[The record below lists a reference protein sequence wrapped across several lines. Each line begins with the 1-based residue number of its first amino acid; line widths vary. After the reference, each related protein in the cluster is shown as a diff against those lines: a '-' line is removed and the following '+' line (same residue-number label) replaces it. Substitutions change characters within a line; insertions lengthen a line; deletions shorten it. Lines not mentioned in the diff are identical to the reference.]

1 MANNLSF
8 SVRLEL
14 LADKFKQQAESAKAS
29 LRGIQFQAL
38 AMAGA
43 LGAGVTSISSFISSL
58 VNTARE
64 AGRARVVLRNI
75 STDTR
80 EYARSLKFLTEL
92 TDKYGTDLIGTT
104 EAFAKFKAAAT
115 PAGIAMAEQERIF
128 SNISK
133 AMASFG
139 ISGGEAALTM
149 MAITQMMSKG
159 KISSEELRRQLG
171 ERMPVAMQAMANAA
185 GVSMSQLDKLL
196 KEGKLRSAEIMGK
209 FSDELAKLSGDTS
222 TDNLESSL
230 GRLKNSFTN
239 LADSL
244 RVYDNF
250 KTLVEKVKDLLDY
263 LRTHLSNLYIWAGGL
278 LGARLWGKFSA
289 TWSQAGAVIKASQ
302 AQAIADEA
310 AAKESAKRAKLEAQK
325 ALAEAQQQLQRAEA
339 AVQAAGTITEKEK
352 KRLEVAKYTG
362 DVRFQKA
369 VDNFSN
375 AQTEKRTLLNEHQA
389 LLRGLQRS
397 EEEAAQRVANAKLAL
412 QRANDEAAAK
422 IIAKQEQIERAKD
435 ERVAAAKRALEAAT
449 SPKDVKVATS
459 ALDKAGR
466 YTSEEQKAI
475 RDLQREQAAIV
486 SKSQRE
492 YDKAIADQSRLQ
504 LANITKREREEARL
518 AGKLEQNARSLAA
531 TGDALNKAN
540 HNRRELLAEARAKN
554 EEARIKRLAALQA
567 SADKAHYNIGG
578 RATNLPSSSA
588 SVAGVLNTQRA
599 ISNAGNLSFRPA
611 SEIIA
616 EQTKAASTT
625 VSLWARATTTV
636 KLAWASTLATIRGLM
651 ATIAPMAIIAG
662 ITAIVTALADWYRKQ
677 KEINGLQNEYLA
689 KQREIKSTRSDE
701 EVQISRLFSLYQS
714 LDGKLEEQKTVQHQL
729 EKSLGLQEGSLDR
742 IAGKYDRIKNV
753 VSKILQLKEIDRQID
768 FYSETA
774 KTNKKPLQDLYG
786 AYLQKGGK
794 SLSADDMDRVG
805 KVLAKSFSL
814 SVAQRNS
821 YLKGFTYDKDVRTST
836 DNQYELGKLKG
847 IYKELFGTDASREA
861 KRFMV
866 SILEEGKTYQTF
878 RDASA
883 SQLVANDA
891 EIKTNELQVKRIKI
905 EGEAQG
911 EVKSIGGSF
920 AGGGGGGVS
929 SSSDDD
935 SKKSKKKSELQ
946 RTREAAAKE
955 LNELHNQR
963 AAGIISEEEY
973 RLALDKVATQYRE
986 KLASLLGEKALNDQQ
1001 YQSLQTHLLVE
1012 REVIEEKARSA
1023 SELKLI
1029 TAQVKYGLATE
1040 DDLRR
1045 AKAER
1050 AKAELNALI
1059 KKNGELDVDNAYVK
1073 AKMSEIDAVSDIANL
1088 QRNYADEAK
1097 KLEKAREEGR
1107 LKENEYAEALAK
1119 LISSTRERANQT
1131 ATTTEGQENLKKE
1144 LGEKLS
1150 SDLSSIA
1157 KAATPVKGVR
1167 DTSYDYKKDE
1177 ATKLGE
1183 EKQLM
1188 EDYVRQLQEA
1198 EKAGL
1203 DVAEALKQAQK
1214 ETKTLDQAIKVATIQ
1229 SDLKKYREAV
1239 KDQSFSGLKSVAQS
1253 ARHLKSAFS
1262 ELQKAFD
1269 PDAQASAWE
1278 RFFAVFDSATQGIDT
1293 ILSLVKMIEGLTQA
1307 RQVAAAA
1314 EQALTAQQVAGR
1326 TLVTTTEATST
1337 ATELGL
1343 STARIAATQAE
1354 TTADTTAAAAK
1365 AAKAHAGIP
1374 FVGVALAAVAV
1385 GGLIALIS
1393 SSAKKI
1399 PKFANGGIVPGGDG
1413 SGDRVLARVNPG
1425 ELILN
1430 KAQQGRLANHLTSAA
1445 SIRVEVEGKIRAKDI
1460 LQLSSVAAR
1469 HKTR

>member
-80 EYARSLKFLTEL
+80 EYARSLKFLAEL

-250 KTLVEKVKDLLDY
+250 KALVEKVKDLLDY

-339 AVQAAGTITEKEK
+339 SVQAAGTITEKEK

-389 LLRGLQRS
+389 LLRGMQRS

-435 ERVAAAKRALEAAT
+435 ERVAAAKRALETAT
-449 SPKDVKVATS
+449 APKDIKAATS
-459 ALDKAGR
+459 ALNKADR

-518 AGKLEQNARSLAA
+518 AGKLEQNARALAA

-616 EQTKAASTT
+616 DQTKAASAT

-701 EVQISRLFSLYQS
+701 EVQILRLFDLYKS

-742 IAGKYDRIKNV
+742 IAGKYDRIRDV
-753 VSKILQLKEIDRQID
+753 VSKILKLKEIDRQID
-768 FYSETA
+768 FYSDISKETRKPIQDLYSSYLKGGGKPVSADEMQKVTKALA
-774 KTNKKPLQDLYG
+774 KSAEVGHESGSAFATIHLKNAYISSNGSAPSKEALAFFDHIRKSGFTYSDLYG
-786 AYLQKGGK
+786 AEQN
-794 SLSADDMDRVG
+794 ARVA
-805 KVLAKSFSL
+805 L
-814 SVAQRNS
+814 
-821 YLKGFTYDKDVRTST
+821 D
-836 DNQYELGKLKG
+836 
-847 IYKELFGTDASREA
+847 TDA
-861 KRFMV
+861 K
-866 SILEEGKTYQTF
+866 IEE
-878 RDASA
+878 
-883 SQLVANDA
+883 LH
-891 EIKTNELQVKRIKI
+891 VKRIKI
-905 EGEAQG
+905 EEEANG

-920 AGGGGGGVS
+920 AGGGGVS

-1023 SELKLI
+1023 AELKLI

-1073 AKMSEIDAVSDIANL
+1073 AKMSEIDAVSAIADI

-1314 EQALTAQQVAGR
+1314 EKALMQEQMVMRTMVTATEASS
-1326 TLVTTTEATST
+1326 TTTEV
-1337 ATELGL
+1337 GL
-1343 STARIAATQAE
+1343 TTTRIASTQAE
-1354 TTADTTAAAAK
+1354 TTADTVGAAAK

>member
-14 LADKFKQQAESAKAS
+14 LADKFKQRADEAVAS

-38 AMAGA
+38 AMVGA

-75 STDTR
+75 STDAR
-80 EYARSLKFLTEL
+80 EYSRSLKYLAEL

-104 EAFAKFKAAAT
+104 EAFAKFKASAA
-115 PAGIAMAEQERIF
+115 AVGVSIAEQERIF
-128 SNISK
+128 SNVGK
-133 AMASFG
+133 AIASFG
-139 ISGGEAALTM
+139 ISGSEASLTLLG
-149 MAITQMMSKG
+149 ITQMMSKG
-159 KISSEELRRQLG
+159 KVSSEELRRQLG
-171 ERMPVAMQAMANAA
+171 ERMPVAMQAMAKAA
-185 GVSMSQLDKLL
+185 GVSMSKLDKLL
-196 KEGKLRSAEIMGK
+196 KEGKLYSAEIMGK

-230 GRLKNSFTN
+230 GRLKNSFTS

-244 RVYDNF
+244 HVYDNF
-250 KTLVEKVKDLLDY
+250 KALVEKVKDLLDY

-389 LLRGLQRS
+389 LLRGMQRS

-422 IIAKQEQIERAKD
+422 IISKQEQIERAKD
-435 ERVAAAKRALEAAT
+435 ERVAAAKRALDAAT
-449 SPKDVKVATS
+449 APKDIKAATS
-459 ALDKAGR
+459 ALNKADR

-518 AGKLEQNARSLAA
+518 AGKLEQNARALAS

-611 SEIIA
+611 SEIVA
-616 EQTKAASTT
+616 EQTKAASST

-701 EVQISRLFSLYQS
+701 EVQILRLFNLYKS

-742 IAGKYDRIKNV
+742 IAGKYDRIRDV
-753 VSKILQLKEIDRQID
+753 VSKILKLKEIDRQID
-768 FYSETA
+768 FYSETL
-774 KTNKKPLQDLYG
+774 KESRKPLQAIYSE
-786 AYLQKGGK
+786 YLKKGGK
-794 SLSADDMDRVG
+794 PISADRLEGFGDVLSKYASLTPSEITSYSKRTYDRVG
-805 KVLAKSFSL
+805 RDHLKSIDHFS
-814 SVAQRNS
+814 S
-821 YLKGFTYDKDVRTST
+821 YLNTIAKEKTGEWLTKGLYDLASATS
-836 DNQYELGKLKG
+836 KG
-847 IYKELFGTDASREA
+847 DLREA
-861 KRFMV
+861 GLNM
-866 SILEEGKTYQTF
+866 
-878 RDASA
+878 
-883 SQLVANDA
+883 LVASDSKA
-891 EIKTNELQVKRIKI
+891 KLDELQVKRIKI
-905 EGEAQG
+905 EEEANG

-920 AGGGGGGVS
+920 AGGGGV

-955 LNELHNQR
+955 LNELQNQR

-1023 SELKLI
+1023 AELKLI

-1073 AKMSEIDAVSDIANL
+1073 AKMSEIDAVSAIADI

-1150 SDLSSIA
+1150 NDLSSIA

-1183 EKQLM
+1183 ERQLM

-1278 RFFAVFDSATQGIDT
+1278 RFFAVFDSASQGIDT

-1343 STARIAATQAE
+1343 TTARIAATQAE
-1354 TTADTTAAAAK
+1354 TSADTVGAAAK

>member
-14 LADKFKQQAESAKAS
+14 LADKFKQRADEAVAS
-29 LRGIQFQAL
+29 LRGIKFQAL
-38 AMAGA
+38 AMVGA

-58 VNTARE
+58 VSTARE

-80 EYARSLKFLTEL
+80 EYARSLKFLAEL

-250 KTLVEKVKDLLDY
+250 KALIEKVKDLLDY

-325 ALAEAQQQLQRAEA
+325 ALVEAQQQLQRAEV

-422 IIAKQEQIERAKD
+422 IIAKQEQIERSKD

-449 SPKDVKVATS
+449 APKDVKAATS
-459 ALDKAGR
+459 ALNKADR

-492 YDKAIADQSRLQ
+492 YDRAIADQSRLQ

-518 AGKLEQNARSLAA
+518 AGKLEQNARALAA

-616 EQTKAASTT
+616 EQTNAASTT

-689 KQREIKSTRSDE
+689 KQSEIKSTRSDE
-701 EVQISRLFSLYQS
+701 EVQILRLFDLYKS

-742 IAGKYDRIKNV
+742 IAGKYDRIKTV
-753 VSKILQLKEIDRQID
+753 VGKILQLKQLDREID
-768 FYSETA
+768 FYSDISKEA
-774 KTNKKPLQDLYG
+774 RRPIQDLY
-786 AYLQKGGK
+786 
-794 SLSADDMDRVG
+794 S
-805 KVLAKSFSL
+805 
-814 SVAQRNS
+814 S
-821 YLKGFTYDKDVRTST
+821 YLKGGGKSVSADELQKVTKALAKSGEVGHESGSAFATIHLKNAYVSSNGSAPSKEVIAFFDYIRKSGFTYSDLHSAEQNARVVLDS
-836 DNQYELGKLKG
+836 DGKIEK
-847 IYKELFGTDASREA
+847 
-861 KRFMV
+861 
-866 SILEEGKTYQTF
+866 
-878 RDASA
+878 
-883 SQLVANDA
+883 
-891 EIKTNELQVKRIKI
+891 LQVKRIEI
-905 EGEAQG
+905 EGGVQG

-920 AGGGGGGVS
+920 AGGGGVS

-1001 YQSLQTHLLVE
+1001 YNSLKTHLLVE
-1012 REVIEEKARSA
+1012 REVTEEKARSA
-1023 SELKLI
+1023 AELKLI

-1050 AKAELNALI
+1050 AKAELNATI
-1059 KKNGELDVDNAYVK
+1059 KAHGELDLNNEYVK
-1073 AKMSEIDAVSDIANL
+1073 AKMSEIDAVSDIASL

-1097 KLEKAREEGR
+1097 KLEQAREEGR

-1131 ATTTEGQENLKKE
+1131 ATTTEGQKNLKKE
-1144 LGEKLS
+1144 LGENLS
-1150 SDLSSIA
+1150 NDLSSIA
-1157 KAATPVKGVR
+1157 KSATPVKGVR

-1203 DVAEALKQAQK
+1203 DVAEALKKAQK

-1229 SDLKKYREAV
+1229 SDLKKYQEAI
-1239 KDQSFSGLKSVAQS
+1239 KDQSFAGLKSVAQS

-1293 ILSLVKMIEGLTQA
+1293 ILSLVNMIEGLTQA

-1343 STARIAATQAE
+1343 TTARIAATQAE
-1354 TTADTTAAAAK
+1354 TSADTVGAAAK

>member
-14 LADKFKQQAESAKAS
+14 LADKFKQRADEAVAS
-29 LRGIQFQAL
+29 LRGIKFQAL
-38 AMAGA
+38 AMVGA
-43 LGAGVTSISSFISSL
+43 LGAGITSISSFISSL

-230 GRLKNSFTN
+230 GRLKNSFTS

-244 RVYDNF
+244 HVYDNF
-250 KTLVEKVKDLLDY
+250 KALVEKVKDLLDY

-310 AAKESAKRAKLEAQK
+310 AAKESAKRAKLQAQK

-389 LLRGLQRS
+389 LLRGMQRG

-449 SPKDVKVATS
+449 APKDIKAATS
-459 ALDKAGR
+459 ALNKADR
-466 YTSEEQKAI
+466 YTSEEQKTI

-518 AGKLEQNARSLAA
+518 SGKLEQNARALAA

-599 ISNAGNLSFRPA
+599 ISNAGSLSFRPA

-616 EQTKAASTT
+616 EQTNAASTT

-636 KLAWASTLATIRGLM
+636 KLAWTSTLATIRGLM

-701 EVQISRLFSLYQS
+701 EVQILRLFDLYKS

-774 KTNKKPLQDLYG
+774 KTNKKPLQDRYG
-786 AYLQKGGK
+786 EYLKGGGK
-794 SLSADDMDRVG
+794 SLSADDMERVG
-805 KVLAKSFSL
+805 KALAKSFSL
-814 SVAQRNS
+814 SDAQRNG

-836 DNQYELGKLKG
+836 DNQYKLGQLKG
-847 IYKELFGTDASREA
+847 IYKELFGVDASKEV
-861 KRFMV
+861 KQFMV
-866 SILEEGKTYQTF
+866 SILEKGLTYQSF
-878 RDASA
+878 KEASA
-883 SQLVANDA
+883 SQLVANDSEA
-891 EIKTNELQVKRIKI
+891 KIGELHVKRIKI
-905 EGEAQG
+905 EGETQG

-920 AGGGGGGVS
+920 AGGGGVS

-946 RTREAAAKE
+946 RTREAATKE

-1023 SELKLI
+1023 AELKLI

-1073 AKMSEIDAVSDIANL
+1073 AKMSEIDAVSDIASL

-1131 ATTTEGQENLKKE
+1131 ATTTEGQEKLKKE

-1157 KAATPVKGVR
+1157 KAATPVKSVR

-1343 STARIAATQAE
+1343 TTARIAATQAE
-1354 TTADTTAAAAK
+1354 TSADTVGAAAK

>member
-14 LADKFKQQAESAKAS
+14 LADKFKQRADEAVAS

-38 AMAGA
+38 AMVGA

-58 VNTARE
+58 VSTARE

-75 STDTR
+75 SSDAR
-80 EYARSLKFLTEL
+80 EYSRSLKYLAEL

-104 EAFAKFKAAAT
+104 EAFAKFKASAA
-115 PAGIAMAEQERIF
+115 AVGVSIAEQERIF
-128 SNISK
+128 SNVGK
-133 AMASFG
+133 AIASFG
-139 ISGGEAALTM
+139 ISGSEASLTLLG
-149 MAITQMMSKG
+149 ITQMMSKG
-159 KISSEELRRQLG
+159 KVSSEELRRQLG
-171 ERMPVAMQAMANAA
+171 ERMPVAMQAMAKAA
-185 GVSMSQLDKLL
+185 GVSMSKLDKLL
-196 KEGKLRSAEIMGK
+196 KEGKLYSAEIMGK

-230 GRLKNSFTN
+230 GRLKNSFTS

-244 RVYDNF
+244 HVYDNF
-250 KTLVEKVKDLLDY
+250 KALVEKVKDLLDY

-289 TWSQAGAVIKASQ
+289 TWNQAGAVIKASQ

-310 AAKESAKRAKLEAQK
+310 AAKESAKLEAQK

-339 AVQAAGTITEKEK
+339 AVQSAGTITEKEK

-389 LLRGLQRS
+389 LLRGMQRS

-435 ERVAAAKRALEAAT
+435 ERVAAAKRALDVAT
-449 SPKDVKVATS
+449 APKDIKAATS
-459 ALDKAGR
+459 ALNKADR

-518 AGKLEQNARSLAA
+518 AGKLEQNARALAA

-611 SEIIA
+611 SEIVA
-616 EQTKAASTT
+616 EQTKAASST

-677 KEINGLQNEYLA
+677 TEINGLQNEYLA

-701 EVQISRLFSLYQS
+701 EVQILRLFDLYKS

-742 IAGKYDRIKNV
+742 IAGKYDRIRDV
-753 VSKILQLKEIDRQID
+753 VSKILKLKEIDRQID
-768 FYSETA
+768 FYSDISKESR
-774 KTNKKPLQDLYG
+774 KPIQDLYSS
-786 AYLQKGGK
+786 YLKDGGK
-794 SLSADDMDRVG
+794 SISAGDMQ
-805 KVLAKSFSL
+805 KITKALAKSAEVGHENGSMF
-814 SVAQRNS
+814 ATIH
-821 YLKGFTYDKDVRTST
+821 LKNAYVSSNGSAPSKEILDFFDYMRKSGFTYSDLHGAEQSARVALDS
-836 DNQYELGKLKG
+836 
-847 IYKELFGTDASREA
+847 
-861 KRFMV
+861 
-866 SILEEGKTYQTF
+866 EGK
-878 RDASA
+878 
-883 SQLVANDA
+883 
-891 EIKTNELQVKRIKI
+891 IKDLHVERIKI

-920 AGGGGGGVS
+920 TGDGGVS

-1001 YQSLQTHLLVE
+1001 YNSLKTHLLVE

-1023 SELKLI
+1023 AELKLI

-1059 KKNGELDVDNAYVK
+1059 KKNGELDVDDKYVK
-1073 AKMSEIDAVSDIANL
+1073 AKMSEIDAVSDIASL

-1157 KAATPVKGVR
+1157 KSATPVKGVR

-1177 ATKLGE
+1177 AAKLGE

-1343 STARIAATQAE
+1343 TTARIAATQAE
-1354 TTADTTAAAAK
+1354 TSADTVGAAAK

-1385 GGLIALIS
+1385 GGLMALIS

>member
-80 EYARSLKFLTEL
+80 EYARSLKFLAEL
-92 TDKYGTDLIGTT
+92 TNKYGTDLIGTT

-230 GRLKNSFTN
+230 GRLKNSFTS

-244 RVYDNF
+244 HVYDNF
-250 KTLVEKVKDLLDY
+250 KALVEKVKDLLDY

-339 AVQAAGTITEKEK
+339 AVQSAGTITEKEK

-389 LLRGLQRS
+389 LLRGMQRS

-449 SPKDVKVATS
+449 APKDVKAATS

-492 YDKAIADQSRLQ
+492 YDRAIADQSRLQ

-518 AGKLEQNARSLAA
+518 AGKLEQNARALAA

-599 ISNAGNLSFRPA
+599 ISNAGSLSFRPA
-611 SEIIA
+611 SEIIE

-662 ITAIVTALADWYRKQ
+662 ITAIVTALVDWYRKQ

-701 EVQISRLFSLYQS
+701 EVQILRLFNLYKS

-742 IAGKYDRIKNV
+742 IAGKYDRIRDV
-753 VSKILQLKEIDRQID
+753 VSKILKLKEIDRQID
-768 FYSETA
+768 FYSDISKEA
-774 KTNKKPLQDLYG
+774 RRPIQDLY
-786 AYLQKGGK
+786 
-794 SLSADDMDRVG
+794 S
-805 KVLAKSFSL
+805 
-814 SVAQRNS
+814 S
-821 YLKGFTYDKDVRTST
+821 YLKGGGKSVSADELQKVTKALAKSGEVGHESGSAFATIHLKNAYVSSNGSAPSKEVISFFDYIRKSGFTYSDLHGAEQNARVVLDSDDKI
-836 DNQYELGKLKG
+836 EK
-847 IYKELFGTDASREA
+847 
-861 KRFMV
+861 
-866 SILEEGKTYQTF
+866 
-878 RDASA
+878 
-883 SQLVANDA
+883 
-891 EIKTNELQVKRIKI
+891 LQVKRIEI
-905 EGEAQG
+905 EGEANG
-911 EVKSIGGSF
+911 VVKSIGGSF
-920 AGGGGGGVS
+920 AGGGGVS

-1023 SELKLI
+1023 AELKLI

-1059 KKNGELDVDNAYVK
+1059 KKNGELDVDDKYVK

-1131 ATTTEGQENLKKE
+1131 STTTTGQENLKKE

-1150 SDLSSIA
+1150 TDLSSIA
-1157 KAATPVKGVR
+1157 KAATPVKSVR

-1343 STARIAATQAE
+1343 TTARIAATQAE
-1354 TTADTTAAAAK
+1354 TTADTVGAAAK

-1385 GGLIALIS
+1385 GGLMALIS

>member
-14 LADKFKQQAESAKAS
+14 LADKFKQRADEAVAS
-29 LRGIQFQAL
+29 LRGIKFQAL
-38 AMAGA
+38 AMVGA

-244 RVYDNF
+244 HVYDNF
-250 KTLVEKVKDLLDY
+250 KALVEKVKDLLDY

-289 TWSQAGAVIKASQ
+289 TWSQAGAVIKASK

-310 AAKESAKRAKLEAQK
+310 AAKESAKRAKMEAQK

-339 AVQAAGTITEKEK
+339 AVQAAGSITEKEK

-389 LLRGLQRS
+389 LLRGMQRS

-435 ERVAAAKRALEAAT
+435 ERVASAKRALEAAT
-449 SPKDVKVATS
+449 APKDVKVATS

-492 YDKAIADQSRLQ
+492 YDRAIADQSRLQ

-518 AGKLEQNARSLAA
+518 AGKLEQNARALAA

-554 EEARIKRLAALQA
+554 EEARIKRLAAMQA

-599 ISNAGNLSFRPA
+599 ISNAGSLSFRPA

-616 EQTKAASTT
+616 EQTNAASTT

-786 AYLQKGGK
+786 EYLKKGGK
-794 SLSADDMDRVG
+794 SLSADDMERVG

-814 SVAQRNS
+814 SVAQRNG

-836 DNQYELGKLKG
+836 DNQRELGKLKG
-847 IYKELFGTDASREA
+847 IYKELFGTDASRDA

-866 SILEEGKTYQTF
+866 SILEEGYTYQTF
-878 RDASA
+878 RNASA

-920 AGGGGGGVS
+920 AGGGGVS

-1001 YQSLQTHLLVE
+1001 YNSLKTHLLVE
-1012 REVIEEKARSA
+1012 REVTEEKARSA
-1023 SELKLI
+1023 AELKLI

-1050 AKAELNALI
+1050 AKAELNATI
-1059 KKNGELDVDNAYVK
+1059 KAHGELDLNDEYVK
-1073 AKMSEIDAVSDIANL
+1073 AKMSEIDAVSDIASL

-1131 ATTTEGQENLKKE
+1131 ATTTEGQEKLKKE

-1229 SDLKKYREAV
+1229 SDLKKYRESV

-1326 TLVTTTEATST
+1326 TLVTTTEAAST

-1343 STARIAATQAE
+1343 TTARIAATQAE
-1354 TTADTTAAAAK
+1354 TSADTVGAAAK

>member
-75 STDTR
+75 STDAR
-80 EYARSLKFLTEL
+80 EYSRSLKYLAEL

-104 EAFAKFKAAAT
+104 EAFAKFKASAA
-115 PAGIAMAEQERIF
+115 AVGVSIAEQERIF
-128 SNISK
+128 SNVGK
-133 AMASFG
+133 AIASFG
-139 ISGGEAALTM
+139 ISGSEASLTLLG
-149 MAITQMMSKG
+149 ITQMMSKG
-159 KISSEELRRQLG
+159 KVSSEELRRQLG
-171 ERMPVAMQAMANAA
+171 ERMPVAMQAMAKAA
-185 GVSMSQLDKLL
+185 GVSMSKLDKLL
-196 KEGKLRSAEIMGK
+196 KEGKLYSAEIMGK

-250 KTLVEKVKDLLDY
+250 KALVEKVKDLLDY

-339 AVQAAGTITEKEK
+339 AVQSAGSITEKEQR
-352 KRLEVAKYTG
+352 RLEVAKATG

-369 VDNFSN
+369 VNNFSN
-375 AQTEKRTLLNEHQA
+375 AQTEKRMLLNEHQA

-449 SPKDVKVATS
+449 APKDIKAATS
-459 ALDKAGR
+459 ALNKADR

-518 AGKLEQNARSLAA
+518 AGKLEQNARALAA

-611 SEIIA
+611 SEIVA
-616 EQTKAASTT
+616 EQTKAASST

-636 KLAWASTLATIRGLM
+636 RLAWASTLATIRGLM

-742 IAGKYDRIKNV
+742 IAGKYDRIKTV
-753 VSKILQLKEIDRQID
+753 VGKILQLKQLDREID
-768 FYSETA
+768 FYSDISKESRKPIQDLYSSYLKSGGKPISADELQKATKALA
-774 KTNKKPLQDLYG
+774 KSGEVGHESGSAFATIHLKNAYISSNGSAPSKDVIALFDYIRKSGYTYSDLYG
-786 AYLQKGGK
+786 AEQNARVALD
-794 SLSADDMDRVG
+794 AD
-805 KVLAKSFSL
+805 AKIE
-814 SVAQRNS
+814 
-821 YLKGFTYDKDVRTST
+821 
-836 DNQYELGKLKG
+836 ELH
-847 IYKELFGTDASREA
+847 
-861 KRFMV
+861 
-866 SILEEGKTYQTF
+866 
-878 RDASA
+878 
-883 SQLVANDA
+883 
-891 EIKTNELQVKRIKI
+891 VKRIKI
-905 EGEAQG
+905 EGETQG

-920 AGGGGGGVS
+920 AGGGGVS

-1001 YQSLQTHLLVE
+1001 YNSLKTHLLVE
-1012 REVIEEKARSA
+1012 REVTEEKARSA
-1023 SELKLI
+1023 AELKLI

-1059 KKNGELDVDNAYVK
+1059 KKNGELDVDDKYVK
-1073 AKMSEIDAVSDIANL
+1073 AKMSEIDAVSDIASL

-1131 ATTTEGQENLKKE
+1131 ATTTEGQEKLKKE

-1269 PDAQASAWE
+1269 PDVQASAWE

-1343 STARIAATQAE
+1343 TTARIAATQAE
-1354 TTADTTAAAAK
+1354 TSADTVGAAAK

>member
-14 LADKFKQQAESAKAS
+14 LADKFKQRADEAVAS
-29 LRGIQFQAL
+29 LRGIKFQAL
-38 AMAGA
+38 AMVGA

-58 VNTARE
+58 VRTARE

-80 EYARSLKFLTEL
+80 EYARSLKFLAEL

-128 SNISK
+128 TNISK

-230 GRLKNSFTN
+230 GRLKNSFTS

-244 RVYDNF
+244 HVYDNF
-250 KTLVEKVKDLLDY
+250 KALVEKVKDLLDY
-263 LRTHLSNLYIWAGGL
+263 LRTHLSNLYIWAGAL

-310 AAKESAKRAKLEAQK
+310 AAKESAKRAKMEAQK

-389 LLRGLQRS
+389 LLRGMQRS

-422 IIAKQEQIERAKD
+422 IIAKQEQIERSKD

-449 SPKDVKVATS
+449 APKDVKVATS
-459 ALDKAGR
+459 ALNKADR

-475 RDLQREQAAIV
+475 RDLQREQAVIV

-492 YDKAIADQSRLQ
+492 YDRAIADQSRLQ

-518 AGKLEQNARSLAA
+518 AGKLEQNARALAA

-554 EEARIKRLAALQA
+554 EEARINRLAALQA

-616 EQTKAASTT
+616 EQTNAASTT

-651 ATIAPMAIIAG
+651 STIAPMAIIAG
-662 ITAIVTALADWYRKQ
+662 ITAIVTALVDWYRKQ

-701 EVQISRLFSLYQS
+701 EVQILRLFDLYKS

-742 IAGKYDRIKNV
+742 IAGKYDRIKTV
-753 VSKILQLKEIDRQID
+753 VGKILQLKQLDREID
-768 FYSETA
+768 FYSDISKEA
-774 KTNKKPLQDLYG
+774 RRPIQDLY
-786 AYLQKGGK
+786 
-794 SLSADDMDRVG
+794 S
-805 KVLAKSFSL
+805 
-814 SVAQRNS
+814 S
-821 YLKGFTYDKDVRTST
+821 YLKGGGKSVSADELQKVTKALAKSGEVGHESGSAFATIHLKNAYVSSNGSAPSKEVIAFFDYIRKSGFTYSDLHSAEQNARVVLDS
-836 DNQYELGKLKG
+836 DGKIEK
-847 IYKELFGTDASREA
+847 
-861 KRFMV
+861 
-866 SILEEGKTYQTF
+866 
-878 RDASA
+878 
-883 SQLVANDA
+883 
-891 EIKTNELQVKRIKI
+891 LQVKRIEI
-905 EGEAQG
+905 EGGVQG

-920 AGGGGGGVS
+920 SGGGGVS

-1001 YQSLQTHLLVE
+1001 YNSLKTHLLVE
-1012 REVIEEKARSA
+1012 REVAEEKARSA
-1023 SELKLI
+1023 AELKLI

-1050 AKAELNALI
+1050 AKAELNATI
-1059 KKNGELDVDNAYVK
+1059 KAHGELDLNNEYVK

-1131 ATTTEGQENLKKE
+1131 TTTTEGQENLKKE

-1150 SDLSSIA
+1150 NDLSSIA
-1157 KAATPVKGVR
+1157 KSATPAKGVR

-1203 DVAEALKQAQK
+1203 DVAEALKKAQK

-1229 SDLKKYREAV
+1229 SDLKKYQEAI
-1239 KDQSFSGLKSVAQS
+1239 KDQSFAGLKSVAQS

-1413 SGDRVLARVNPG
+1413 SGDRVLVRVNPG

>member
-80 EYARSLKFLTEL
+80 EYARSLKFLAEL
-92 TDKYGTDLIGTT
+92 TNKYGTDLIGTT

-250 KTLVEKVKDLLDY
+250 KALIEKVKDLLDY

-518 AGKLEQNARSLAA
+518 AGKLEQNARALAA

-599 ISNAGNLSFRPA
+599 ISNSGNLSFRPA
-611 SEIIA
+611 SEIVA
-616 EQTKAASTT
+616 EQTKAASST

-636 KLAWASTLATIRGLM
+636 RLAWASTLATIRGLM

-701 EVQISRLFSLYQS
+701 EVQILRLFNLYKS

-742 IAGKYDRIKNV
+742 IAGKYDRIRDV
-753 VSKILQLKEIDRQID
+753 VSKILKLKEIDRQID
-768 FYSETA
+768 FYSETL
-774 KTNKKPLQDLYG
+774 KESRKPLQAIYSE
-786 AYLQKGGK
+786 YLKKGGK
-794 SLSADDMDRVG
+794 PISADRLEGFGDVLSKYASLTPSEITSYSKRTYDRVG
-805 KVLAKSFSL
+805 RDHLKSIDHFS
-814 SVAQRNS
+814 S
-821 YLKGFTYDKDVRTST
+821 YLNTIAKEKTGEWLTKGLYDLASATS
-836 DNQYELGKLKG
+836 KG
-847 IYKELFGTDASREA
+847 DLREA
-861 KRFMV
+861 GLNM
-866 SILEEGKTYQTF
+866 
-878 RDASA
+878 
-883 SQLVANDA
+883 LVASDSKA
-891 EIKTNELQVKRIKI
+891 KLDELQVKRIKI
-905 EGEAQG
+905 EEEANG

-920 AGGGGGGVS
+920 AGGGGV

-1059 KKNGELDVDNAYVK
+1059 KKNGELDVDDKYVK
-1073 AKMSEIDAVSDIANL
+1073 AKMSEIDAVSDIASL

-1131 ATTTEGQENLKKE
+1131 DTTTEGQENLKKE

-1150 SDLSSIA
+1150 NDLSAIA

-1314 EQALTAQQVAGR
+1314 EKALMQEQMVMRTMVTA
-1326 TLVTTTEATST
+1326 TESSSTTTEV
-1337 ATELGL
+1337 GL
-1343 STARIAATQAE
+1343 TTTRIASTQAE
-1354 TTADTTAAAAK
+1354 TTADTVGTAAK

-1374 FVGVALAAVAV
+1374 FVGVALAAVAI
-1385 GGLIALIS
+1385 GGLMALIS
-1393 SSAKKI
+1393 SSAKKV

>member
-14 LADKFKQQAESAKAS
+14 LADKFKQRADEAVAS

-38 AMAGA
+38 AMVGA

-58 VNTARE
+58 VSTARE

-80 EYARSLKFLTEL
+80 EYARSLKFLAEL

-196 KEGKLRSAEIMGK
+196 KEGKLRSAEIIGK

-230 GRLKNSFTN
+230 GRLKNSFTS

-244 RVYDNF
+244 YVYDNF
-250 KTLVEKVKDLLDY
+250 KALVEKVKDLLDY

-325 ALAEAQQQLQRAEA
+325 ALLEAQQQLQRAEA

-389 LLRGLQRS
+389 LLRGMQRS

-449 SPKDVKVATS
+449 APKDVKAATS
-459 ALDKAGR
+459 ALNKADR

-492 YDKAIADQSRLQ
+492 YDRAIADQSRLQ

-518 AGKLEQNARSLAA
+518 AGKLEQNARALAA

-599 ISNAGNLSFRPA
+599 ISNAGNLSFRSA
-611 SEIIA
+611 GDIIA
-616 EQTKAASTT
+616 DQTKAASST

-651 ATIAPMAIIAG
+651 ATIGPMAIIAG

-701 EVQISRLFSLYQS
+701 EVQILRLFDLYKS
-714 LDGKLEEQKTVQHQL
+714 LDGKLEAQKTVQHQL

-742 IAGKYDRIKNV
+742 IAGKYDRIRDV
-753 VSKILQLKEIDRQID
+753 VSKILKLKEIDRQID
-768 FYSETA
+768 FYSETL
-774 KTNKKPLQDLYG
+774 KESRKPLQT
-786 AYLQKGGK
+786 AYSEYLKNGGK
-794 SLSADDMDRVG
+794 PISADRLEFFGDVLSKYASLTPSEKTLYSKRTYDRVG
-805 KVLAKSFSL
+805 RDHLKSFNHFS
-814 SVAQRNS
+814 S
-821 YLKGFTYDKDVRTST
+821 YLNTIAKEKTGEWLTKNLYDLASFTSKGDLREIGLNMLVGSDSKV
-836 DNQYELGKLKG
+836 KL
-847 IYKELFGTDASREA
+847 
-861 KRFMV
+861 
-866 SILEEGKTYQTF
+866 
-878 RDASA
+878 
-883 SQLVANDA
+883 
-891 EIKTNELQVKRIKI
+891 NELHVERIKI
-905 EGEAQG
+905 DGEAQG

-920 AGGGGGGVS
+920 AGGGVS

-973 RLALDKVATQYRE
+973 RIALDKVATQYRE

-1001 YQSLQTHLLVE
+1001 YNSLKTHLLVE
-1012 REVIEEKARSA
+1012 REVTEEKARSA
-1023 SELKLI
+1023 AELKLI

-1050 AKAELNALI
+1050 AKAELNATI
-1059 KKNGELDVDNAYVK
+1059 KAHGELDLNDEYVK

-1107 LKENEYAEALAK
+1107 LKENEYADALAK

-1131 ATTTEGQENLKKE
+1131 STTTTGQENLKKE

-1150 SDLSSIA
+1150 TDLSSIA
-1157 KAATPVKGVR
+1157 KTATPVKSVR

-1229 SDLKKYREAV
+1229 SDLKKYRDAV

-1269 PDAQASAWE
+1269 PDVQASAWE

-1343 STARIAATQAE
+1343 TTARIAATQAE
-1354 TTADTTAAAAK
+1354 TSADTVGAAAK
-1365 AAKAHAGIP
+1365 ATKAHAGIP

>member
-80 EYARSLKFLTEL
+80 EYARSLKFLAEL

-289 TWSQAGAVIKASQ
+289 TWSQAGVVIKASQ

-339 AVQAAGTITEKEK
+339 AVQSAGSITEKEQR
-352 KRLEVAKYTG
+352 RLEVAKATG

-369 VDNFSN
+369 VNNFSN
-375 AQTEKRTLLNEHQA
+375 AQTEKRMLLNEHQA

-435 ERVAAAKRALEAAT
+435 ERVAAAKRVLEAAT

-518 AGKLEQNARSLAA
+518 AGKLEQNARTLAA

-599 ISNAGNLSFRPA
+599 INNAGNLSFRPA

-616 EQTKAASTT
+616 EQTKAASST

-814 SVAQRNS
+814 SVAQSNS

-836 DNQYELGKLKG
+836 DNQYKLGKLKG
-847 IYKELFGTDASREA
+847 IYKELFGADASREA

-866 SILEEGKTYQTF
+866 SILEEGYTYQTF
-878 RDASA
+878 RNASA

-905 EGEAQG
+905 EGEANG
-911 EVKSIGGSF
+911 VVKSIGGSF
-920 AGGGGGGVS
+920 TGSGGV

-955 LNELHNQR
+955 LKELQNQR

-1023 SELKLI
+1023 AELKLI

-1059 KKNGELDVDNAYVK
+1059 KKNGELDVDDKYVK
-1073 AKMSEIDAVSDIANL
+1073 AKMSEIDAVSDIASL

-1157 KAATPVKGVR
+1157 KSATPVKGVR

-1343 STARIAATQAE
+1343 TTARIAATQAE
-1354 TTADTTAAAAK
+1354 TSADTVGAAAK
-1365 AAKAHAGIP
+1365 AAKVHAGIP

>member
-80 EYARSLKFLTEL
+80 EYARSLKFLAEL

-230 GRLKNSFTN
+230 GRLKNSFTS

-244 RVYDNF
+244 HVYDNF
-250 KTLVEKVKDLLDY
+250 KALVEKVKDLLDY

-278 LGARLWGKFSA
+278 LGARLWGKFST

-339 AVQAAGTITEKEK
+339 AVQSAGSITEKEQR
-352 KRLEVAKYTG
+352 RLEVAKATG

-518 AGKLEQNARSLAA
+518 AGKLEQNARALAA

-616 EQTKAASTT
+616 EQTNAASTT

-701 EVQISRLFSLYQS
+701 EVQILRLFDLYKS

-742 IAGKYDRIKNV
+742 IAGKYDRIRDV
-753 VSKILQLKEIDRQID
+753 VSKILKLKEIDRQID
-768 FYSETA
+768 FYSETL
-774 KTNKKPLQDLYG
+774 KESRKPLQT
-786 AYLQKGGK
+786 AYSEYLKKGGEPI
-794 SLSADDMDRVG
+794 SADRLEFFGDVLSKYASLTPPEITSFSKKTYDRVG
-805 KVLAKSFSL
+805 RDHLKSINHFG
-814 SVAQRNS
+814 S
-821 YLKGFTYDKDVRTST
+821 YLNTIAKEKTGEWLTKNLYDLASFTSKGDLREIGLNMLVGSDSKV
-836 DNQYELGKLKG
+836 KLK
-847 IYKELFGTDASREA
+847 
-861 KRFMV
+861 
-866 SILEEGKTYQTF
+866 
-878 RDASA
+878 
-883 SQLVANDA
+883 
-891 EIKTNELQVKRIKI
+891 ELQVKRIKI

-920 AGGGGGGVS
+920 AGGGVS

-1023 SELKLI
+1023 AELKLI

-1059 KKNGELDVDNAYVK
+1059 KKNGELDVDDKYVK
-1073 AKMSEIDAVSDIANL
+1073 AKMSEIDAVSDIASL

-1150 SDLSSIA
+1150 NDLSSIA
-1157 KAATPVKGVR
+1157 KAATPVKGIR

-1183 EKQLM
+1183 ERQLM

-1203 DVAEALKQAQK
+1203 DVAEALKLAQK

-1239 KDQSFSGLKSVAQS
+1239 KDQSFAGLKSVAQS

-1343 STARIAATQAE
+1343 TTARIAATQAE
-1354 TTADTTAAAAK
+1354 TSADTVGAAAK

>member
-8 SVRLEL
+8 SVRLDL
-14 LADKFKQQAESAKAS
+14 LADKFKQRADEAVAS

-38 AMAGA
+38 AMVGA

-64 AGRARVVLRNI
+64 SGRARVVLRNI

-80 EYARSLKFLTEL
+80 EYARSLKFLAEL

-104 EAFAKFKAAAT
+104 EAFAKFKASAA
-115 PAGIAMAEQERIF
+115 AVGVSIAEQERIF
-128 SNISK
+128 SNVGK
-133 AMASFG
+133 AIASFG
-139 ISGGEAALTM
+139 ISGSEASLTLLG
-149 MAITQMMSKG
+149 ITQMMSKG
-159 KISSEELRRQLG
+159 KVSSEELRRQLG
-171 ERMPVAMQAMANAA
+171 ERMPVAMQAMAKAA
-185 GVSMSQLDKLL
+185 GVSMSKLDKLL
-196 KEGKLRSAEIMGK
+196 KEGKLYSAEIMGK

-250 KTLVEKVKDLLDY
+250 KALVEKVKDLLDY

-339 AVQAAGTITEKEK
+339 AVQSAGSITEKEQR
-352 KRLEVAKYTG
+352 RLEVAKYTG

-412 QRANDEAAAK
+412 QRANDEAASK

-435 ERVAAAKRALEAAT
+435 ERVAAAKRALDAAT
-449 SPKDVKVATS
+449 APKDIKAATS
-459 ALDKAGR
+459 ALNKADR

-518 AGKLEQNARSLAA
+518 AGKLEQNARALAA

-814 SVAQRNS
+814 SVAQSNS

-836 DNQYELGKLKG
+836 DNQYKLGKLKG
-847 IYKELFGTDASREA
+847 IYKELFGADASREA

-866 SILEEGKTYQTF
+866 SILEEGYTYQTF
-878 RDASA
+878 RNASA

-905 EGEAQG
+905 DSEAQG
-911 EVKSIGGSF
+911 GVKSIGGSF
-920 AGGGGGGVS
+920 AGGGGV

-1059 KKNGELDVDNAYVK
+1059 KKNGELDVDDKYVK
-1073 AKMSEIDAVSDIANL
+1073 AKMSEIDAVSDIASL

-1314 EQALTAQQVAGR
+1314 EKALMQEQMVMRTMVTATEASS
-1326 TLVTTTEATST
+1326 TTTEV
-1337 ATELGL
+1337 GL
-1343 STARIAATQAE
+1343 TTTRIASTQAE
-1354 TTADTTAAAAK
+1354 TSADTVGAAAK

-1374 FVGVALAAVAV
+1374 FIGVALAAVAV

>member
-230 GRLKNSFTN
+230 GRLKNSFTS

-244 RVYDNF
+244 HVYDNF
-250 KTLVEKVKDLLDY
+250 KALVEKVKDLLDY

-278 LGARLWGKFSA
+278 LGARLWGKFST
-289 TWSQAGAVIKASQ
+289 TWNQAGAAIKASQ

-310 AAKESAKRAKLEAQK
+310 AAKESANRAKLEAQK
-325 ALAEAQQQLQRAEA
+325 ARAEAQLQLQRAEA

-352 KRLEVAKYTG
+352 RRLEVAKATG

-389 LLRGLQRS
+389 LLRGMQRS

-449 SPKDVKVATS
+449 APKDVKAATS
-459 ALDKAGR
+459 ALNKADR

-518 AGKLEQNARSLAA
+518 AGKLEQNARALAA

-611 SEIIA
+611 GEIIA

-701 EVQISRLFSLYQS
+701 EVQILRLFSLYQS

-742 IAGKYDRIKNV
+742 IAGKYDRIKTV
-753 VSKILQLKEIDRQID
+753 VGKILQLKQLDREID
-768 FYSETA
+768 FYSDISKEA
-774 KTNKKPLQDLYG
+774 RRPIQDLY
-786 AYLQKGGK
+786 
-794 SLSADDMDRVG
+794 S
-805 KVLAKSFSL
+805 
-814 SVAQRNS
+814 S
-821 YLKGFTYDKDVRTST
+821 YLKGGGKSISADELQKATKALAKSGEVGHESGSAFATIHLKNAYVSSNGSAPSKEVIAFFDYIRKSGFTYSDLHGAEQSARVVLDSDDKI
-836 DNQYELGKLKG
+836 EK
-847 IYKELFGTDASREA
+847 
-861 KRFMV
+861 
-866 SILEEGKTYQTF
+866 
-878 RDASA
+878 
-883 SQLVANDA
+883 
-891 EIKTNELQVKRIKI
+891 LQVKRIEI

-920 AGGGGGGVS
+920 AGGGGVS
-929 SSSDDD
+929 SSSDD
-935 SKKSKKKSELQ
+935 SKKSGKKSELQ

-1012 REVIEEKARSA
+1012 REVTEEKARSA
-1023 SELKLI
+1023 AELKLI

-1050 AKAELNALI
+1050 AKAELNATI
-1059 KKNGELDVDNAYVK
+1059 KAHGELDLNDEYVK
-1073 AKMSEIDAVSDIANL
+1073 AKMSEIDAVSDIASL

-1131 ATTTEGQENLKKE
+1131 STTTTGQDNLKKE

-1150 SDLSSIA
+1150 TDLSSIA
-1157 KAATPVKGVR
+1157 KAATPVKSVR

-1278 RFFAVFDSATQGIDT
+1278 RFFSAFDSATQGIDT

-1343 STARIAATQAE
+1343 TTARIAATQAE
-1354 TTADTTAAAAK
+1354 TYADTVGAAAK

>member
-80 EYARSLKFLTEL
+80 EYARSLKFLSEL

-230 GRLKNSFTN
+230 GRLKNSFTS

-244 RVYDNF
+244 HVYDNF
-250 KTLVEKVKDLLDY
+250 KALVEKVKDLLDY

-339 AVQAAGTITEKEK
+339 AVQSAGTITEKEK

-389 LLRGLQRS
+389 LLRGMQRS

-435 ERVAAAKRALEAAT
+435 ERVAAAKRALESAT
-449 SPKDVKVATS
+449 APKDVKAATS
-459 ALDKAGR
+459 ALNKADR

-518 AGKLEQNARSLAA
+518 AGKLEQNARALAA

-599 ISNAGNLSFRPA
+599 ISNAGSLSFRPA

-616 EQTKAASTT
+616 EQTNAASTT

-701 EVQISRLFSLYQS
+701 EVQILRLFNLYKS

-742 IAGKYDRIKNV
+742 IAGKYDRIRDV
-753 VSKILQLKEIDRQID
+753 VSKILKLKEIDRQID

-814 SVAQRNS
+814 SVAQSNS

-836 DNQYELGKLKG
+836 DNQYKLGKLKG
-847 IYKELFGTDASREA
+847 IYKELFGADASREA

-866 SILEEGKTYQTF
+866 SILEDGITYQSF
-878 RDASA
+878 KEASA
-883 SQLVANDA
+883 SQLVANDSEA
-891 EIKTNELQVKRIKI
+891 KIGELQVKRIKI
-905 EGEAQG
+905 EGEANG
-911 EVKSIGGSF
+911 VVKSIGGSF
-920 AGGGGGGVS
+920 AGGGGV

-1059 KKNGELDVDNAYVK
+1059 KKNGELDVDDKYVK

-1150 SDLSSIA
+1150 NDLSSIA
-1157 KAATPVKGVR
+1157 KAATPVKSVR

-1337 ATELGL
+1337 ATEIGL
-1343 STARIAATQAE
+1343 TTARIAATQAE
-1354 TTADTTAAAAK
+1354 TSADTVGAAAK

-1413 SGDRVLARVNPG
+1413 SGDRVIARVNPG

>member
-14 LADKFKQQAESAKAS
+14 LADKFKQRADEAVAS

-38 AMAGA
+38 AMVGA

-58 VNTARE
+58 VSTARE

-75 STDTR
+75 SSDAR
-80 EYARSLKFLTEL
+80 EYSRSLKYLAEL

-104 EAFAKFKAAAT
+104 EAFAKFKASAA
-115 PAGIAMAEQERIF
+115 AVGVSIAEQERIF
-128 SNISK
+128 SNVGK
-133 AMASFG
+133 AIASFG
-139 ISGGEAALTM
+139 ISGSEASLTLLG
-149 MAITQMMSKG
+149 ITQMMSKG
-159 KISSEELRRQLG
+159 KVSSEELRRQLG
-171 ERMPVAMQAMANAA
+171 ERMPVAMQAMAKAA
-185 GVSMSQLDKLL
+185 GVSMSKLDKLL
-196 KEGKLRSAEIMGK
+196 KEGKLYSAEIMGK

-230 GRLKNSFTN
+230 GRLKNSFTS

-244 RVYDNF
+244 HVYDNF
-250 KTLVEKVKDLLDY
+250 KALVEKVKDLLDY

-289 TWSQAGAVIKASQ
+289 TWNQAGAVIKASQ

-339 AVQAAGTITEKEK
+339 AVQSAGTITEKEK

-389 LLRGLQRS
+389 LLRGMQRS

-435 ERVAAAKRALEAAT
+435 ERVAAAKRALDVAT
-449 SPKDVKVATS
+449 APKDIKAATS
-459 ALDKAGR
+459 ALNKADR

-518 AGKLEQNARSLAA
+518 AGKLEQNARALAA

-611 SEIIA
+611 SEIVA
-616 EQTKAASTT
+616 EQTKAASST

-701 EVQISRLFSLYQS
+701 EVQILRLFDLYKS

-742 IAGKYDRIKNV
+742 IAGKYDRIRDV
-753 VSKILQLKEIDRQID
+753 VSKILKLKEIDRQID
-768 FYSETA
+768 FYSDISKESR
-774 KTNKKPLQDLYG
+774 KPIQDLYSS
-786 AYLQKGGK
+786 YLKDGGK
-794 SLSADDMDRVG
+794 SISAGDMQ
-805 KVLAKSFSL
+805 KITKALAKSAEVGHENGSMF
-814 SVAQRNS
+814 ATIH
-821 YLKGFTYDKDVRTST
+821 LKNAYVSSNGSAPSKEILDFFDYMRKSGFTYSDLHGAEQSARVALDS
-836 DNQYELGKLKG
+836 EGK
-847 IYKELFGTDASREA
+847 IKELHVE
-861 KRFMV
+861 
-866 SILEEGKTYQTF
+866 
-878 RDASA
+878 
-883 SQLVANDA
+883 
-891 EIKTNELQVKRIKI
+891 RIKI

-920 AGGGGGGVS
+920 AGGGGV

-1001 YQSLQTHLLVE
+1001 YNSLKTHLLVE

-1023 SELKLI
+1023 AELKLI

-1059 KKNGELDVDNAYVK
+1059 KKNGELDVDDKYVK
-1073 AKMSEIDAVSDIANL
+1073 AKMSEIDAVSDIASL

-1131 ATTTEGQENLKKE
+1131 ATTTEGQENLKRE

-1157 KAATPVKGVR
+1157 KSATPVKSVR

-1183 EKQLM
+1183 DKQLM

-1203 DVAEALKQAQK
+1203 DVAEALKKAQK

-1269 PDAQASAWE
+1269 PDSQASAWE

-1307 RQVAAAA
+1307 RQVASAA
-1314 EQALTAQQVAGR
+1314 EKALMQEQMVMRTMVTATEASS
-1326 TLVTTTEATST
+1326 TTTEV
-1337 ATELGL
+1337 GL
-1343 STARIAATQAE
+1343 TTTRIASTQAE
-1354 TTADTTAAAAK
+1354 TTADTVGAAAK

>member
-14 LADKFKQQAESAKAS
+14 LADKFKQQADSAKAS

-58 VNTARE
+58 VNTARD

-80 EYARSLKFLTEL
+80 EYARSLKFLAEL
-92 TDKYGTDLIGTT
+92 TNKYGTDLIGTT

-115 PAGIAMAEQERIF
+115 PAGIAIAEQERIF

-230 GRLKNSFTN
+230 GRLKNSFTD

-250 KTLVEKVKDLLDY
+250 KALVEKVKDLLDY

-310 AAKESAKRAKLEAQK
+310 AAKESAKRSKLEAQK

-389 LLRGLQRS
+389 LLRGMQRS

-412 QRANDEAAAK
+412 QRANDEAAAR
-422 IIAKQEQIERAKD
+422 IIAKQEQVERAKD

-449 SPKDVKVATS
+449 APKDIKAATS
-459 ALDKAGR
+459 ALNKADR

-518 AGKLEQNARSLAA
+518 AGKLEQNARALAA

-616 EQTKAASTT
+616 DQTKAASAT
-625 VSLWARATTTV
+625 VSLWTRATTTV

-651 ATIAPMAIIAG
+651 ATIGPMAIIAG

-794 SLSADDMDRVG
+794 SLSADDMERVG

-814 SVAQRNS
+814 SVAQRNG
-821 YLKGFTYDKDVRTST
+821 YLKGFAYDKDVRTST

-847 IYKELFGTDASREA
+847 IYKELFGTDASRDA

-866 SILEEGKTYQTF
+866 SILEEGYTYQAF
-878 RDASA
+878 RNASA

-920 AGGGGGGVS
+920 AGGGGVS

-935 SKKSKKKSELQ
+935 SKKSGKKSELQ

-1023 SELKLI
+1023 AELKLI

-1059 KKNGELDVDNAYVK
+1059 KKNGELDVDDKYVK

-1131 ATTTEGQENLKKE
+1131 ATTTEGQEKLKKE

-1157 KAATPVKGVR
+1157 KSATPVKGVR

-1203 DVAEALKQAQK
+1203 DVAEALKKAQK

-1229 SDLKKYREAV
+1229 SDLKKYQEAI
-1239 KDQSFSGLKSVAQS
+1239 KDQSFAGLKSVAQS

-1343 STARIAATQAE
+1343 TTARIAATQAE
-1354 TTADTTAAAAK
+1354 TSADTVGAAAK

>member
-14 LADKFKQQAESAKAS
+14 LADKFKQRADEAVAS
-29 LRGIQFQAL
+29 LRGIKFQAL
-38 AMAGA
+38 AMVGA
-43 LGAGVTSISSFISSL
+43 LGAGITSISSFISSL

-196 KEGKLRSAEIMGK
+196 KEGKLRSAEIIGK

-230 GRLKNSFTN
+230 GRLKNSFTS

-244 RVYDNF
+244 HVYDNF
-250 KTLVEKVKDLLDY
+250 KDLVEKVKDLLDY

-325 ALAEAQQQLQRAEA
+325 ALVEAQQQLQRAEA

-389 LLRGLQRS
+389 LLRGMRSS

-449 SPKDVKVATS
+449 APKDVKAATS
-459 ALDKAGR
+459 ALNKADR

-492 YDKAIADQSRLQ
+492 YDRAIADQSRLQ

-518 AGKLEQNARSLAA
+518 AGKLEQNARVLAA

-701 EVQISRLFSLYQS
+701 EVQILRLFDLYKS

-742 IAGKYDRIKNV
+742 IAGKYDRIRDV
-753 VSKILQLKEIDRQID
+753 VSKILKLKEIDRQID
-768 FYSETA
+768 FYSETL
-774 KTNKKPLQDLYG
+774 KESRKPLQG
-786 AYLQKGGK
+786 AYSEYLKKGGK
-794 SLSADDMDRVG
+794 PISADRLEFFGDVLSKYASLTPPEITSFSKKTYDRVG
-805 KVLAKSFSL
+805 RDHLKSINHFS
-814 SVAQRNS
+814 S
-821 YLKGFTYDKDVRTST
+821 YLNTIAKEKTGEWLTKGLYDLASFTSKGDLREIGLNMLVGSDSKV
-836 DNQYELGKLKG
+836 KLK
-847 IYKELFGTDASREA
+847 
-861 KRFMV
+861 
-866 SILEEGKTYQTF
+866 
-878 RDASA
+878 
-883 SQLVANDA
+883 
-891 EIKTNELQVKRIKI
+891 ELQIERIKI

-911 EVKSIGGSF
+911 GVKSIGGSF
-920 AGGGGGGVS
+920 AGGGGVS

-1001 YQSLQTHLLVE
+1001 YNSLKTHLLVE
-1012 REVIEEKARSA
+1012 REVTEEKARSA
-1023 SELKLI
+1023 AELKLI

-1050 AKAELNALI
+1050 AKAELNATI
-1059 KKNGELDVDNAYVK
+1059 KAHGELDLNNEYVK
-1073 AKMSEIDAVSDIANL
+1073 AKMGEIDAVSDIASL

-1157 KAATPVKGVR
+1157 KSATPVKGVR

-1188 EDYVRQLQEA
+1188 EDYVRQLQDA

-1343 STARIAATQAE
+1343 TTARIAATQAE
-1354 TTADTTAAAAK
+1354 TSADTVGAAAK

>member
-230 GRLKNSFTN
+230 GRLKNSFTS

-244 RVYDNF
+244 HVYDNF
-250 KTLVEKVKDLLDY
+250 KALVEKVKDLLDY

-278 LGARLWGKFSA
+278 LGARLWSKFST
-289 TWSQAGAVIKASQ
+289 TWNQAGAAIKASQ
-302 AQAIADEA
+302 AQAIADNA
-310 AAKESAKRAKLEAQK
+310 AARESAKRAKLEAQK

-339 AVQAAGTITEKEK
+339 ALQAGGAITEREK
-352 KRLEVAKYTG
+352 KRLDVAKHTG
-362 DVRFQKA
+362 DVRFQRA

-375 AQTEKRTLLNEHQA
+375 AQTEKRTLLNEHKA
-389 LLRGLQRS
+389 LLRGIQRS
-397 EEEAAQRVANAKLAL
+397 EEEAARRVADAKLAL
-412 QRANDEAAAK
+412 QRANDEASTK

-435 ERVAAAKRALEAAT
+435 ARVAAAKRALAAAT
-449 SPKDVKVATS
+449 APNDVKAATS
-459 ALDKAGR
+459 ALNKAGR

-486 SKSQRE
+486 AMRQRE
-492 YDKAIADQSRLQ
+492 YDRAIADQSRLQ

-518 AGKLEQNARSLAA
+518 AGRLEQNARALAA
-531 TGDALNKAN
+531 TGDALNRAN
-540 HNRRELLAEARAKN
+540 HNRRELLSEARAKN

-567 SADKAHYNIGG
+567 SVDRARYNIAG

-616 EQTKAASTT
+616 EQTRAASAT

-701 EVQISRLFSLYQS
+701 EVQILRLFSLYQS

-786 AYLQKGGK
+786 EYLKKGGK
-794 SLSADDMDRVG
+794 SLSADDMERVG

-814 SVAQRNS
+814 SVAQRNG

-836 DNQYELGKLKG
+836 DNQRELGKLKG
-847 IYKELFGTDASREA
+847 IYKELFGTDASKEA
-861 KRFMV
+861 KSFIV
-866 SILEEGKTYQTF
+866 SILEEGLTYQTF

-920 AGGGGGGVS
+920 AGGGGVS

-1023 SELKLI
+1023 AELKLI

-1059 KKNGELDVDNAYVK
+1059 KKNGELDVDDKYVK
-1073 AKMSEIDAVSDIANL
+1073 AKMSEIDAVSDIASL

-1343 STARIAATQAE
+1343 TTARIAATQAE
-1354 TTADTTAAAAK
+1354 TSADTVGAAAK

>member
-14 LADKFKQQAESAKAS
+14 LADKFKQRADEAVAS

-38 AMAGA
+38 AMVGA

-80 EYARSLKFLTEL
+80 EYARSLKFLAEL

-250 KTLVEKVKDLLDY
+250 KALVEKVKDLLDY

-310 AAKESAKRAKLEAQK
+310 AAKESAKRSKLEAQK
-325 ALAEAQQQLQRAEA
+325 ARAEAQQQLQRAEA

-518 AGKLEQNARSLAA
+518 AGKLEQNARALAA

-611 SEIIA
+611 SEIVA
-616 EQTKAASTT
+616 EQTKAASAT

-701 EVQISRLFSLYQS
+701 EVQILRLFDLYKS

-742 IAGKYDRIKNV
+742 IAGKYDRIRDV
-753 VSKILQLKEIDRQID
+753 VSKILKLKEIDRQID
-768 FYSETA
+768 FYSETL
-774 KTNKKPLQDLYG
+774 KESRKPLQTIYSE
-786 AYLQKGGK
+786 YLKKGGK
-794 SLSADDMDRVG
+794 PISADRLESFGDVLSKYASLTPSEITSYSKRTYDRVG
-805 KVLAKSFSL
+805 RDHLKSINHFS
-814 SVAQRNS
+814 S
-821 YLKGFTYDKDVRTST
+821 YLNTIAKEKTGEWLTKSLYDLASFTSKGD
-836 DNQYELGKLKG
+836 L
-847 IYKELFGTDASREA
+847 REA
-861 KRFMV
+861 GLNM
-866 SILEEGKTYQTF
+866 
-878 RDASA
+878 
-883 SQLVANDA
+883 LVGSDS
-891 EIKTNELQVKRIKI
+891 KVKLNELQVQRIKI
-905 EGEAQG
+905 ESEAQG

-920 AGGGGGGVS
+920 AGGGVS

-1023 SELKLI
+1023 AELKLI

-1073 AKMSEIDAVSDIANL
+1073 AKMSEIDAVSAIADI

-1131 ATTTEGQENLKKE
+1131 STTTTGQENLKKE

-1150 SDLSSIA
+1150 TDLSSIA
-1157 KAATPVKGVR
+1157 KAATPVKSVR

-1229 SDLKKYREAV
+1229 SDLKKYREAI

-1269 PDAQASAWE
+1269 PDSQASAWE

-1307 RQVAAAA
+1307 RQVASAA
-1314 EQALTAQQVAGR
+1314 EKALMQEQMVMRTMVTATEASS
-1326 TLVTTTEATST
+1326 TTTEVGLTTS
-1337 ATELGL
+1337 
-1343 STARIAATQAE
+1343 RIAATQAE
-1354 TTADTTAAAAK
+1354 TTADTVGTAAK

-1374 FVGVALAAVAV
+1374 FIGVALAAVAI
-1385 GGLIALIS
+1385 GGLMALIS

>member
-14 LADKFKQQAESAKAS
+14 LADKFKQRADEAVAS

-38 AMAGA
+38 AMVGA

-58 VNTARE
+58 VSTGRE

-75 STDTR
+75 SSDAR
-80 EYARSLKFLTEL
+80 EYSRSLKYLAEL

-128 SNISK
+128 YNISK

-196 KEGKLRSAEIMGK
+196 KEGKLRSAEVMGK

-230 GRLKNSFTN
+230 GRLKNSFTS

-244 RVYDNF
+244 HVYDNF
-250 KTLVEKVKDLLDY
+250 KALVEKVKDLLDY

-352 KRLEVAKYTG
+352 KRLDVAKYTG

-389 LLRGLQRS
+389 LLRGMQRS

-449 SPKDVKVATS
+449 APKDIKAATS
-459 ALDKAGR
+459 ALNKADR
-466 YTSEEQKAI
+466 YTSDEQKAI

-518 AGKLEQNARSLAA
+518 AGKLEQNARALAA

-611 SEIIA
+611 SEIVA
-616 EQTKAASTT
+616 EQTKAASAT

-636 KLAWASTLATIRGLM
+636 RLAWASTLATIRGLM

-701 EVQISRLFSLYQS
+701 EVQILRLFSLYQS

-742 IAGKYDRIKNV
+742 IAGKYDRIRDV
-753 VSKILQLKEIDRQID
+753 VSKILKLKEIDRQID

-774 KTNKKPLQDLYG
+774 KTNKKPLQDRYG
-786 AYLQKGGK
+786 EYLKSGGK

-805 KVLAKSFSL
+805 KALAKSFSL
-814 SVAQRNS
+814 SDAQRNG
-821 YLKGFTYDKDVRTST
+821 YLRGFTYDKDVRTST
-836 DNQYELGKLKG
+836 DNQRELGKLKG
-847 IYKELFGTDASREA
+847 IYKELFGADASREA

-866 SILEEGKTYQTF
+866 SILEDGITYQSF
-878 RDASA
+878 KEASA

-891 EIKTNELQVKRIKI
+891 EAKIGELQVKRIKI
-905 EGEAQG
+905 EEEANG
-911 EVKSIGGSF
+911 VVKSIGGSF
-920 AGGGGGGVS
+920 AGGGGVS
-929 SSSDDD
+929 SSSEDV
-935 SKKSKKKSELQ
+935 KKSGKKSELQ
-946 RTREAAAKE
+946 RTRESAAKE

-1023 SELKLI
+1023 AELKLI

-1073 AKMSEIDAVSDIANL
+1073 AKMSEIDAVSAIADI

-1150 SDLSSIA
+1150 NDLSSIA
-1157 KAATPVKGVR
+1157 KASTPVKGVR

-1343 STARIAATQAE
+1343 TTARIAATQAE
-1354 TTADTTAAAAK
+1354 TSADTVGAAAK

-1385 GGLIALIS
+1385 GGLLALIS

>member
-80 EYARSLKFLTEL
+80 EYARSLKFLSEL
-92 TDKYGTDLIGTT
+92 TNKYGTDLIGTT

-230 GRLKNSFTN
+230 GRLKNSFTS

-244 RVYDNF
+244 HVYDNF
-250 KTLVEKVKDLLDY
+250 KALIEKVKDLLDY

-389 LLRGLQRS
+389 LLRGMQRS

-449 SPKDVKVATS
+449 APKDVKAATS
-459 ALDKAGR
+459 ALNKADR
-466 YTSEEQKAI
+466 YTSDEQKAI

-492 YDKAIADQSRLQ
+492 YDRAIADQSRLQ

-518 AGKLEQNARSLAA
+518 AGKLEQNARALAA

-540 HNRRELLAEARAKN
+540 HNRRELLEEARAKN

-616 EQTKAASTT
+616 EQTNAASTT

-701 EVQISRLFSLYQS
+701 EVQILRLFDLYKS
-714 LDGKLEEQKTVQHQL
+714 LDGKLEAQKTVQHQL

-742 IAGKYDRIKNV
+742 IAGKYDRIRDV
-753 VSKILQLKEIDRQID
+753 VSKILKLKEIDRQID
-768 FYSETA
+768 FYSETL
-774 KTNKKPLQDLYG
+774 KESRKPLQT
-786 AYLQKGGK
+786 AYSEYLKNGGK
-794 SLSADDMDRVG
+794 PISADRLEFFGDVLSKYASLTPSEKTLYSKRTYDRVG
-805 KVLAKSFSL
+805 RDHLKSFNHFS
-814 SVAQRNS
+814 S
-821 YLKGFTYDKDVRTST
+821 YLNTIAKEKTGEWLTKNLYDLASFTSKGDLREIGLNMLVGSDSKV
-836 DNQYELGKLKG
+836 KL
-847 IYKELFGTDASREA
+847 
-861 KRFMV
+861 
-866 SILEEGKTYQTF
+866 
-878 RDASA
+878 
-883 SQLVANDA
+883 
-891 EIKTNELQVKRIKI
+891 NELHVERIKI
-905 EGEAQG
+905 DGEAQG

-920 AGGGGGGVS
+920 AGGGVS

-1001 YQSLQTHLLVE
+1001 YNSLKTHLLVE
-1012 REVIEEKARSA
+1012 REVTEEKARSA
-1023 SELKLI
+1023 AELKLI

-1050 AKAELNALI
+1050 AKAELNATI
-1059 KKNGELDVDNAYVK
+1059 KAHGELDLNDEYVK

-1183 EKQLM
+1183 EMQLM

-1229 SDLKKYREAV
+1229 SDLKKYQEAI
-1239 KDQSFSGLKSVAQS
+1239 KDQSFAGLKSVAQS

-1343 STARIAATQAE
+1343 TTARIAATQAE
-1354 TTADTTAAAAK
+1354 TTADTVGAAAK

-1430 KAQQGRLANHLTSAA
+1430 KAQQGRLANHLTSSA

>member
-64 AGRARVVLRNI
+64 AGRARTVLRNI

-80 EYARSLKFLTEL
+80 EYARSLKFLSEL
-92 TDKYGTDLIGTT
+92 TNKYGTDLIGTT

-230 GRLKNSFTN
+230 GRLKNSFTS

-244 RVYDNF
+244 HVYDNF
-250 KTLVEKVKDLLDY
+250 KALVEKVKDLLDY

-278 LGARLWGKFSA
+278 LGARLWGKFST
-289 TWSQAGAVIKASQ
+289 TWNQAGAAIKASQ

-389 LLRGLQRS
+389 LLRGMQRS
-397 EEEAAQRVANAKLAL
+397 EEEVAQRVANAKLAL

-449 SPKDVKVATS
+449 APKDVKAATS
-459 ALDKAGR
+459 ALNKADR

-492 YDKAIADQSRLQ
+492 YDRAIADQSRLQ

-518 AGKLEQNARSLAA
+518 AGKLEQNARALAA

-554 EEARIKRLAALQA
+554 EEARIKRLDALQA

-616 EQTKAASTT
+616 EQTNAASTT

-701 EVQISRLFSLYQS
+701 EVQILRLFDLYKS

-742 IAGKYDRIKNV
+742 IAGKYDRIRDV
-753 VSKILQLKEIDRQID
+753 VSKILKLKEIDRQID
-768 FYSETA
+768 FYSEIA
-774 KTNKKPLQDLYG
+774 KTSKKPLQDRYG
-786 AYLQKGGK
+786 EYLKGGGK
-794 SLSADDMDRVG
+794 SISAGDMERVG
-805 KVLAKSFSL
+805 KALAKSFSL
-814 SVAQRNS
+814 SDAQRNG

-836 DNQYELGKLKG
+836 DNQYKLGQLKG
-847 IYKELFGTDASREA
+847 IYKELFGVDASKEA
-861 KRFMV
+861 KQFMV
-866 SILEEGKTYQTF
+866 SILEKGLTYQSF
-878 RDASA
+878 KEASA

-891 EIKTNELQVKRIKI
+891 EAKIGELHVERIKI

-911 EVKSIGGSF
+911 GVKSIGGSF
-920 AGGGGGGVS
+920 AGGGGVS

-1001 YQSLQTHLLVE
+1001 YNSLKTHLLVE
-1012 REVIEEKARSA
+1012 REVTEEKARSA
-1023 SELKLI
+1023 AELKLI
-1029 TAQVKYGLATE
+1029 TVQVKYGLATE

-1050 AKAELNALI
+1050 AKAELNATI
-1059 KKNGELDVDNAYVK
+1059 KAHGELDLNNEYVK

-1131 ATTTEGQENLKKE
+1131 STTTTGQENLKKE

-1150 SDLSSIA
+1150 TDLSSIA
-1157 KAATPVKGVR
+1157 KAATPVKSVR

-1278 RFFAVFDSATQGIDT
+1278 RLFAVFDSATQGIDT

-1343 STARIAATQAE
+1343 TTARIAATQAE
-1354 TTADTTAAAAK
+1354 TTADTVGAAAK

>member
-8 SVRLEL
+8 FVRLEL

-80 EYARSLKFLTEL
+80 EYARSLKFLAEL

-250 KTLVEKVKDLLDY
+250 KALVEKVKDLLDY

-339 AVQAAGTITEKEK
+339 AVQSAGSITEKEQR
-352 KRLEVAKYTG
+352 RLEVAKYTG

-449 SPKDVKVATS
+449 APKDVKAATS
-459 ALDKAGR
+459 ALNKADR

-475 RDLQREQAAIV
+475 RDLQREQATIV

-518 AGKLEQNARSLAA
+518 AGKLEQNARALAA

-599 ISNAGNLSFRPA
+599 INNAGNLSFRPA

-616 EQTKAASTT
+616 EQTKAASST

-742 IAGKYDRIKNV
+742 IAGKYDQIKNV
-753 VSKILQLKEIDRQID
+753 VSKILKLKEIDRQID
-768 FYSETA
+768 FYSDISKESR
-774 KTNKKPLQDLYG
+774 KPIQDLY
-786 AYLQKGGK
+786 
-794 SLSADDMDRVG
+794 S
-805 KVLAKSFSL
+805 
-814 SVAQRNS
+814 S
-821 YLKGFTYDKDVRTST
+821 YLKGGGKSVSADELQKATKALAKSGEVGHESGSAFATIHLKNAYVSSNGSAPSKEVIDFFDYIRKSGFTYSDLHGAEQSARVALDS
-836 DNQYELGKLKG
+836 
-847 IYKELFGTDASREA
+847 
-861 KRFMV
+861 
-866 SILEEGKTYQTF
+866 EGKI
-878 RDASA
+878 
-883 SQLVANDA
+883 
-891 EIKTNELQVKRIKI
+891 EELHVERIKI
-905 EGEAQG
+905 EGEANG
-911 EVKSIGGSF
+911 VVKSIGGSF
-920 AGGGGGGVS
+920 TGSGGVS

-1023 SELKLI
+1023 AELKLI

-1059 KKNGELDVDNAYVK
+1059 KKNGELDVDDKYVK
-1073 AKMSEIDAVSDIANL
+1073 AKMSEIDAVSDIASL

-1150 SDLSSIA
+1150 NDLSSIA

-1343 STARIAATQAE
+1343 TTARIAATQAE
-1354 TTADTTAAAAK
+1354 TSADTVGAAAK

>member
-14 LADKFKQQAESAKAS
+14 LADKFKQRADEAVAS
-29 LRGIQFQAL
+29 LRGIKFQAL
-38 AMAGA
+38 AMVGA

-80 EYARSLKFLTEL
+80 EYARSLKFLAEL

-230 GRLKNSFTN
+230 GRLKNSFTS

-244 RVYDNF
+244 HVYDNF
-250 KTLVEKVKDLLDY
+250 KALVEKVKDLLDY

-412 QRANDEAAAK
+412 QRANDEAASK

-435 ERVAAAKRALEAAT
+435 ERVAAAKRALDAAT
-449 SPKDVKVATS
+449 APKDIKAATS
-459 ALDKAGR
+459 ALNKADR
-466 YTSEEQKAI
+466 YTSDEQKAI

-518 AGKLEQNARSLAA
+518 AGKLEQNARTLAA

-578 RATNLPSSSA
+578 RATNLPTSSA

-599 ISNAGNLSFRPA
+599 ISNAGSLSFRPA

-616 EQTKAASTT
+616 EQTKAASST

-701 EVQISRLFSLYQS
+701 EVQILRLFDLYKS
-714 LDGKLEEQKTVQHQL
+714 LDGKLEAQKTVQHQL

-742 IAGKYDRIKNV
+742 IAGKYDRIRDV
-753 VSKILQLKEIDRQID
+753 VSKILKLKEIDRQID
-768 FYSETA
+768 FYSETL
-774 KTNKKPLQDLYG
+774 KESRKPLQT
-786 AYLQKGGK
+786 AYSEYLKNGGK
-794 SLSADDMDRVG
+794 PISADRLEFFGDVLSKYASLTPSEKTLYSKRTYDRVG
-805 KVLAKSFSL
+805 RDHLKSFNHFS
-814 SVAQRNS
+814 S
-821 YLKGFTYDKDVRTST
+821 YLNTIAKEKTGEWLTKNLYDLASFTSKGDLREIGLNMLVGSDSKV
-836 DNQYELGKLKG
+836 KL
-847 IYKELFGTDASREA
+847 
-861 KRFMV
+861 
-866 SILEEGKTYQTF
+866 
-878 RDASA
+878 
-883 SQLVANDA
+883 
-891 EIKTNELQVKRIKI
+891 NELHVERIKI
-905 EGEAQG
+905 DGEAQG

-920 AGGGGGGVS
+920 AGGGVS

-1001 YQSLQTHLLVE
+1001 YNSLKTHLLVE
-1012 REVIEEKARSA
+1012 REVTEEKARSA
-1023 SELKLI
+1023 AELKLI

-1050 AKAELNALI
+1050 AKAELNATI
-1059 KKNGELDVDNAYVK
+1059 KAHGELDLNDKYVK
-1073 AKMSEIDAVSDIANL
+1073 AKMSEIDAVSDIASL

-1131 ATTTEGQENLKKE
+1131 ATTTEGQEKLKKE

-1307 RQVAAAA
+1307 RQVASAA
-1314 EQALTAQQVAGR
+1314 EKALMQEQMVMRTMVTATEASS
-1326 TLVTTTEATST
+1326 TTTEVSLTTS
-1337 ATELGL
+1337 
-1343 STARIAATQAE
+1343 RIAATQAE
-1354 TTADTTAAAAK
+1354 TTADTVGTAAK

-1385 GGLIALIS
+1385 GGLLALIS

>member
-14 LADKFKQQAESAKAS
+14 LAEKFKQQAESAKAS

-80 EYARSLKFLTEL
+80 EYARSLKFLAEL

-230 GRLKNSFTN
+230 GRLKNSFTS

-244 RVYDNF
+244 HVYDNF
-250 KTLVEKVKDLLDY
+250 KALVEKVKDLLDY

-289 TWSQAGAVIKASQ
+289 TWNQAGAVIKASQ

-375 AQTEKRTLLNEHQA
+375 AQTEKRTLLSEHQA
-389 LLRGLQRS
+389 LLRGMQRS

-466 YTSEEQKAI
+466 YTSEEQRAI

-518 AGKLEQNARSLAA
+518 AGKLEQNARALAA

-599 ISNAGNLSFRPA
+599 ISNAGNLSFRSA
-611 SEIIA
+611 GEIIA
-616 EQTKAASTT
+616 DQTKAASAT

-651 ATIAPMAIIAG
+651 ATIGPMAIIAG

-714 LDGKLEEQKTVQHQL
+714 LDGKLEEQKSVQHQL

-742 IAGKYDRIKNV
+742 IAGKYDRIKSV
-753 VSKILQLKEIDRQID
+753 VGKILQLKQLDREID
-768 FYSETA
+768 FYSDISKESR
-774 KTNKKPLQDLYG
+774 KPIQDLYSS
-786 AYLQKGGK
+786 YLKSGGK
-794 SLSADDMDRVG
+794 PLSADEMQ
-805 KVLAKSFSL
+805 KSTKALAKSAEVGHESGSAFATIHLKNAYISSNGSAPSQGVL
-814 SVAQRNS
+814 SFFDYIRKSGYTYSDLHGAEQNARVA
-821 YLKGFTYDKDVRTST
+821 L
-836 DNQYELGKLKG
+836 
-847 IYKELFGTDASREA
+847 DADTKIE
-861 KRFMV
+861 
-866 SILEEGKTYQTF
+866 
-878 RDASA
+878 
-883 SQLVANDA
+883 
-891 EIKTNELQVKRIKI
+891 ELQVKRIKI
-905 EGEAQG
+905 EGEANG
-911 EVKSIGGSF
+911 VVKSIGGSF
-920 AGGGGGGVS
+920 AGGGGVS
-929 SSSDDD
+929 SSSEDA
-935 SKKSKKKSELQ
+935 KKSGKKSELQ
-946 RTREAAAKE
+946 RTREAATKE

-963 AAGIISEEEY
+963 AAGTISEEQY

-1001 YQSLQTHLLVE
+1001 YQSLQAHLLVE
-1012 REVIEEKARSA
+1012 REVVEEKAKSA
-1023 SELKLI
+1023 ADLKLLS
-1029 TAQVKYGLATE
+1029 AQVRYGLATE

-1045 AKAER
+1045 VKAER
-1050 AKAELNALI
+1050 AKAELNATI
-1059 KKNGELDVDNAYVK
+1059 KAHGELDLNSEYVK
-1073 AKMSEIDAVSDIANL
+1073 AKMSEIDAVSAIADI
-1088 QRNYADEAK
+1088 QRNYAEEAK

-1107 LKENEYAEALAK
+1107 LKENEYAEALVK

-1157 KAATPVKGVR
+1157 KSATPVKGVR

-1177 ATKLGE
+1177 ATKLSE

-1229 SDLKKYREAV
+1229 SDLKKYREAG
-1239 KDQSFSGLKSVAQS
+1239 KDQSFAGLKCVAQS

-1293 ILSLVKMIEGLTQA
+1293 IVSIVKMIEGLTQA

-1314 EQALTAQQVAGR
+1314 EKALTQEQMVMR
-1326 TLVTTTEATST
+1326 TMVTATEASSTTTEV
-1337 ATELGL
+1337 GL
-1343 STARIAATQAE
+1343 TTTRIAATQAE
-1354 TTADTTAAAAK
+1354 TTADTVGAAAK

>member
-14 LADKFKQQAESAKAS
+14 LADKFKQRADEAVAS

-38 AMAGA
+38 AMVGA

-64 AGRARVVLRNI
+64 VGRARVVLRNI
-75 STDTR
+75 STDAR
-80 EYARSLKFLTEL
+80 EYSRSLKYLAEL

-104 EAFAKFKAAAT
+104 EAFAKFKASAA
-115 PAGIAMAEQERIF
+115 AVGVSIAEQERIF
-128 SNISK
+128 SNVGK
-133 AMASFG
+133 AIASFG
-139 ISGGEAALTM
+139 ISGSEASLTLLG
-149 MAITQMMSKG
+149 ITQMMSKG
-159 KISSEELRRQLG
+159 KVSSEELRRQLG
-171 ERMPVAMQAMANAA
+171 ERMPVAMQAMAKAA
-185 GVSMSQLDKLL
+185 GVSMSKLDKLL
-196 KEGKLRSAEIMGK
+196 KEGKLYSAEIMGK

-250 KTLVEKVKDLLDY
+250 KALVEKVKDLLDY

-339 AVQAAGTITEKEK
+339 AVQSAGSITEKEQR
-352 KRLEVAKYTG
+352 RLEVAKYTG

-412 QRANDEAAAK
+412 QRANDEAASK

-435 ERVAAAKRALEAAT
+435 ERVAAAKRALDAAT
-449 SPKDVKVATS
+449 APKDIKAATS
-459 ALDKAGR
+459 ALNKADR

-518 AGKLEQNARSLAA
+518 AGKLEQNARALAA

-578 RATNLPSSSA
+578 RAINLPSSSA

-616 EQTKAASTT
+616 EQTKAASAT

-636 KLAWASTLATIRGLM
+636 RLAWASTLATIRGLM

-701 EVQISRLFSLYQS
+701 EVQILRLFNLYKS

-742 IAGKYDRIKNV
+742 IAGKYDRIRDV
-753 VSKILQLKEIDRQID
+753 VSKILKLKEIDRQID
-768 FYSETA
+768 FYSETL
-774 KTNKKPLQDLYG
+774 KESRKPLQAIYSE
-786 AYLQKGGK
+786 YLKKGGK
-794 SLSADDMDRVG
+794 PISADRLDGFGDVLSKYASLTPSEITSYSKRTYDRVG
-805 KVLAKSFSL
+805 RDHLKSIDHFS
-814 SVAQRNS
+814 S
-821 YLKGFTYDKDVRTST
+821 YLNTIAKEKTGEWLTKGLYDLASATS
-836 DNQYELGKLKG
+836 KG
-847 IYKELFGTDASREA
+847 DLREA
-861 KRFMV
+861 GLNM
-866 SILEEGKTYQTF
+866 
-878 RDASA
+878 
-883 SQLVANDA
+883 LVASDSKA
-891 EIKTNELQVKRIKI
+891 KLDELQVKRIKI
-905 EGEAQG
+905 EEEANG

-920 AGGGGGGVS
+920 AGGGGVS

-955 LNELHNQR
+955 LNELHNRR

-1023 SELKLI
+1023 AELKLI

-1059 KKNGELDVDNAYVK
+1059 KKNGELDVDDKYVK
-1073 AKMSEIDAVSDIANL
+1073 AKMSEIDAVSDIASL

-1314 EQALTAQQVAGR
+1314 EKALMQEQMVMRTMVTATEASS
-1326 TLVTTTEATST
+1326 TTTEV
-1337 ATELGL
+1337 GL
-1343 STARIAATQAE
+1343 TTTRIASTQAE
-1354 TTADTTAAAAK
+1354 TSADTVGAAAK

-1374 FVGVALAAVAV
+1374 FIGVALAAVAV

>member
-58 VNTARE
+58 VNTTRE

-80 EYARSLKFLTEL
+80 EYARSLKFLAEL

-250 KTLVEKVKDLLDY
+250 KALVEKVKDLLDY

-278 LGARLWGKFSA
+278 LGARLWGKFST
-289 TWSQAGAVIKASQ
+289 TWNQAGAAIKASQ

-389 LLRGLQRS
+389 LLRGMQRS

-449 SPKDVKVATS
+449 APKDVKAATS
-459 ALDKAGR
+459 ALNKADR

-518 AGKLEQNARSLAA
+518 AGKLEQNARALAA

-567 SADKAHYNIGG
+567 SADNAHYNIGG
-578 RATNLPSSSA
+578 RATKLPSSSA

-689 KQREIKSTRSDE
+689 KQREIKSTQSDE
-701 EVQISRLFSLYQS
+701 EVQILRLFDLYKS

-742 IAGKYDRIKNV
+742 IAGKYDRIRDV
-753 VSKILQLKEIDRQID
+753 VSKILKLKEIDRQID
-768 FYSETA
+768 FYSDISKESR
-774 KTNKKPLQDLYG
+774 KPIQDLY
-786 AYLQKGGK
+786 
-794 SLSADDMDRVG
+794 S
-805 KVLAKSFSL
+805 
-814 SVAQRNS
+814 S
-821 YLKGFTYDKDVRTST
+821 YLKGGGKAVSADELQKVTKALAKSGEVGHESGSAFATIHLKNAYVSSNGSAPSKEVIAFFDYIRKSGFTYSDLHGAEQNARVVLDA
-836 DNQYELGKLKG
+836 DGKIEK
-847 IYKELFGTDASREA
+847 
-861 KRFMV
+861 
-866 SILEEGKTYQTF
+866 
-878 RDASA
+878 
-883 SQLVANDA
+883 
-891 EIKTNELQVKRIKI
+891 LQVKRIEI
-905 EGEAQG
+905 EGEVQG
-911 EVKSIGGSF
+911 GVKSIGGSF
-920 AGGGGGGVS
+920 AGGGGVS

-1001 YQSLQTHLLVE
+1001 YNSLKTHLLVE
-1012 REVIEEKARSA
+1012 REVTEEKARSA
-1023 SELKLI
+1023 AELKLI

-1050 AKAELNALI
+1050 AKAELNATI
-1059 KKNGELDVDNAYVK
+1059 KAHGELDLNNEYVK

-1131 ATTTEGQENLKKE
+1131 STITTGQENLKKE

-1150 SDLSSIA
+1150 TDLSSIA
-1157 KAATPVKGVR
+1157 KSATPVKGVR

-1343 STARIAATQAE
+1343 TTARIAATQAE
-1354 TTADTTAAAAK
+1354 TSADTVGAAAK

-1385 GGLIALIS
+1385 GGLMALIS

>member
-80 EYARSLKFLTEL
+80 EYARSLKFLAEL
-92 TDKYGTDLIGTT
+92 TNKYGTDLIGTT

-196 KEGKLRSAEIMGK
+196 KEGKLRSAEVMGK

-230 GRLKNSFTN
+230 GRLKNSFTD

-250 KTLVEKVKDLLDY
+250 KALVEKVKDLLDY

-339 AVQAAGTITEKEK
+339 AVQSAGTITEKEQ
-352 KRLEVAKYTG
+352 KRLEVAKATG

-389 LLRGLQRS
+389 LLRGMQRS

-422 IIAKQEQIERAKD
+422 IIAKQEQVERAKD

-518 AGKLEQNARSLAA
+518 AGKLEQNARALAA

-616 EQTKAASTT
+616 EQTKAASAT

-636 KLAWASTLATIRGLM
+636 KLAWVSTLATIRGLM

-701 EVQISRLFSLYQS
+701 EVQILRLFSLYQS

-814 SVAQRNS
+814 SVAQNNS

-836 DNQYELGKLKG
+836 DNQYKLGKLKG
-847 IYKELFGTDASREA
+847 IYKELFGTDASIEA

-866 SILEEGKTYQTF
+866 SILEEGYTYQAF
-878 RDASA
+878 RNASA

-891 EIKTNELQVKRIKI
+891 EIKTNELHVKRIKI
-905 EGEAQG
+905 EEEANG

-920 AGGGGGGVS
+920 AGGGGVS

-1001 YQSLQTHLLVE
+1001 YQSLQAHLLVE

-1023 SELKLI
+1023 AELKLI

-1059 KKNGELDVDNAYVK
+1059 KKNGELDVDNEYVK
-1073 AKMSEIDAVSDIANL
+1073 AKMSEIDAVSAIADI

-1097 KLEKAREEGR
+1097 KLEKAREDGR

-1131 ATTTEGQENLKKE
+1131 TATTEGQDNLKKE

-1157 KAATPVKGVR
+1157 KSATPVKGVR

-1203 DVAEALKQAQK
+1203 DVAEALKKAQK

-1229 SDLKKYREAV
+1229 SDLKKYQEAI
-1239 KDQSFSGLKSVAQS
+1239 KDQSFAGLKSVAQS

-1337 ATELGL
+1337 ATEIGL
-1343 STARIAATQAE
+1343 TTARIAATQAE
-1354 TTADTTAAAAK
+1354 TSADTVGAAAK

>member
-14 LADKFKQQAESAKAS
+14 LADKFKQRADEAVAS
-29 LRGIQFQAL
+29 LRGIKFQAL
-38 AMAGA
+38 AMVGA
-43 LGAGVTSISSFISSL
+43 LGAGITSISSFISSL

-80 EYARSLKFLTEL
+80 EYARSLKFLAEL

-230 GRLKNSFTN
+230 GRLKNSFTS

-244 RVYDNF
+244 HVYDNF
-250 KTLVEKVKDLLDY
+250 KALVEKVKDLLDY

-389 LLRGLQRS
+389 LLRGMQRS

-449 SPKDVKVATS
+449 APKDVKAATS
-459 ALDKAGR
+459 ALNKADR

-492 YDKAIADQSRLQ
+492 YDRAIADQSRLQ

-518 AGKLEQNARSLAA
+518 SGKLEQNARALAA

-554 EEARIKRLAALQA
+554 EEARIERLAALQA

-578 RATNLPSSSA
+578 RATNLPTSSA

-599 ISNAGNLSFRPA
+599 ISNAGSLSFRPA

-616 EQTKAASTT
+616 EQTNAASTT

-701 EVQISRLFSLYQS
+701 EVQILRLFDLYKS
-714 LDGKLEEQKTVQHQL
+714 LDGKLEAQKTVQHQL

-742 IAGKYDRIKNV
+742 IAGKYDRIRDV
-753 VSKILQLKEIDRQID
+753 VSKILKLKEIDRQID
-768 FYSETA
+768 FYSETL
-774 KTNKKPLQDLYG
+774 KESRKPLQT
-786 AYLQKGGK
+786 AYSEYLKNGGK
-794 SLSADDMDRVG
+794 PISADRLEFFGDVLSKYASLTPSEKTLYSKRTYDRVG
-805 KVLAKSFSL
+805 RDHLKSFNHFS
-814 SVAQRNS
+814 S
-821 YLKGFTYDKDVRTST
+821 YLNTIAKEKTGEWLTKNLYDLASFTSKGDLREIGLHMLVGSDSKV
-836 DNQYELGKLKG
+836 KL
-847 IYKELFGTDASREA
+847 
-861 KRFMV
+861 
-866 SILEEGKTYQTF
+866 
-878 RDASA
+878 
-883 SQLVANDA
+883 
-891 EIKTNELQVKRIKI
+891 NELHVERIKI
-905 EGEAQG
+905 DGEAQG

-920 AGGGGGGVS
+920 AGGGVS
-929 SSSDDD
+929 ISSDDD

-1001 YQSLQTHLLVE
+1001 YNSLKTHLLVE
-1012 REVIEEKARSA
+1012 REVTEEKARSA
-1023 SELKLI
+1023 AELKLI

-1050 AKAELNALI
+1050 AKAELNATI
-1059 KKNGELDVDNAYVK
+1059 KAHGELDLNNEYVK

-1107 LKENEYAEALAK
+1107 LKENEYADALAK

-1131 ATTTEGQENLKKE
+1131 STTTTGQENLKKE

-1150 SDLSSIA
+1150 TDLSSIA
-1157 KAATPVKGVR
+1157 KAATPVKSVR

-1269 PDAQASAWE
+1269 PDSQASAWE

-1307 RQVAAAA
+1307 RQVASAA
-1314 EQALTAQQVAGR
+1314 EKALMQEQMVMRTMVTATEASS
-1326 TLVTTTEATST
+1326 TTTEVGLTTS
-1337 ATELGL
+1337 
-1343 STARIAATQAE
+1343 RIAATQAE
-1354 TTADTTAAAAK
+1354 TTADTVGTAAK

-1374 FVGVALAAVAV
+1374 FIGVALAAVAI
-1385 GGLIALIS
+1385 GGLMALIS

>member
-14 LADKFKQQAESAKAS
+14 LADKFKQRADEAVAS
-29 LRGIQFQAL
+29 LRGIKFQAL
-38 AMAGA
+38 AMVGA

-80 EYARSLKFLTEL
+80 EYARSLKFLAEL
-92 TDKYGTDLIGTT
+92 TNKYGTDLIGTT

-196 KEGKLRSAEIMGK
+196 KEGKLRSAEVMGK

-230 GRLKNSFTN
+230 GRLKNSFTD

-250 KTLVEKVKDLLDY
+250 KALVEKVKDLLDY

-339 AVQAAGTITEKEK
+339 AVQSAGTITEKEQR
-352 KRLEVAKYTG
+352 RLEVAKATG

-518 AGKLEQNARSLAA
+518 AGKLEQNARALAA

-616 EQTKAASTT
+616 DQTKAASAT
-625 VSLWARATTTV
+625 VSLWTRATTTV

-651 ATIAPMAIIAG
+651 ATIGPMAIIAG

-814 SVAQRNS
+814 SVAQNNS

-836 DNQYELGKLKG
+836 DNQYKLGKLKG
-847 IYKELFGTDASREA
+847 IYKELFGTDASIEA

-866 SILEEGKTYQTF
+866 SILEEGYTYQAF
-878 RDASA
+878 RNASA

-891 EIKTNELQVKRIKI
+891 EIKTNELHVKRIKI
-905 EGEAQG
+905 EEEANG

-920 AGGGGGGVS
+920 AGGGGVS

-986 KLASLLGEKALNDQQ
+986 KLASLLGEKALNDKQ

-1023 SELKLI
+1023 AELKLI

-1059 KKNGELDVDNAYVK
+1059 KKNGELDVDDKYVK
-1073 AKMSEIDAVSDIANL
+1073 AKMSEIDAVSAIADI

-1107 LKENEYAEALAK
+1107 LKENEYAEVLAK

-1150 SDLSSIA
+1150 SDLSAIA
-1157 KAATPVKGVR
+1157 KSATPVKGVR

-1203 DVAEALKQAQK
+1203 DVAEALKKAQK

-1229 SDLKKYREAV
+1229 SDLKKYQEAI
-1239 KDQSFSGLKSVAQS
+1239 KDQSFAGLKSVAQS

-1337 ATELGL
+1337 ATEIGL
-1343 STARIAATQAE
+1343 TTARIAATQAE
-1354 TTADTTAAAAK
+1354 TSADTVGAAAK

>member
-75 STDTR
+75 STDAR
-80 EYARSLKFLTEL
+80 EYSRSLKYLAEL

-104 EAFAKFKAAAT
+104 EAFAKFKASAA
-115 PAGIAMAEQERIF
+115 AVGVSIAEQERIF
-128 SNISK
+128 SNVGK
-133 AMASFG
+133 AIASFG
-139 ISGGEAALTM
+139 ISGSEASLTLLG
-149 MAITQMMSKG
+149 ITQMMSKG
-159 KISSEELRRQLG
+159 KVSSEELRRQLG
-171 ERMPVAMQAMANAA
+171 ERMPVAMQAMAKAA
-185 GVSMSQLDKLL
+185 GVSMSKLDKLL
-196 KEGKLRSAEIMGK
+196 KEGKLYSAEIMGK

-250 KTLVEKVKDLLDY
+250 KALVEKVKDLLDY

-310 AAKESAKRAKLEAQK
+310 AAKESANRAKLEAQK
-325 ALAEAQQQLQRAEA
+325 ARAEAQQQLQRAEA

-412 QRANDEAAAK
+412 QRANDEAASK

-435 ERVAAAKRALEAAT
+435 ERVAAAKRALDAAT
-449 SPKDVKVATS
+449 APKDIKAATS
-459 ALDKAGR
+459 ALNKADR

-518 AGKLEQNARSLAA
+518 AGKLEQNARALAA

-616 EQTKAASTT
+616 EQTKAASST

-636 KLAWASTLATIRGLM
+636 RLAWASTLATIRGLM

-742 IAGKYDRIKNV
+742 IAGKYDRIRDV
-753 VSKILQLKEIDRQID
+753 VSKILKLKEIDRQID
-768 FYSETA
+768 FYSETL
-774 KTNKKPLQDLYG
+774 KESRKPLQT
-786 AYLQKGGK
+786 AYSEYLKNGGK
-794 SLSADDMDRVG
+794 PISADRLEFFGDVLSKYASLTPSEKTLYSKRTYDRVG
-805 KVLAKSFSL
+805 RDHLKSFNHFS
-814 SVAQRNS
+814 S
-821 YLKGFTYDKDVRTST
+821 YLNTIAKEKTGEWLTKNLYDLASFTSKGDLREIGLNMLVGSDSKV
-836 DNQYELGKLKG
+836 KL
-847 IYKELFGTDASREA
+847 
-861 KRFMV
+861 
-866 SILEEGKTYQTF
+866 
-878 RDASA
+878 
-883 SQLVANDA
+883 
-891 EIKTNELQVKRIKI
+891 NELHVERIKI
-905 EGEAQG
+905 DGEAQG

-920 AGGGGGGVS
+920 AGGGVS

-1001 YQSLQTHLLVE
+1001 YNSLKTHLLVE
-1012 REVIEEKARSA
+1012 REVTEEKARSA
-1023 SELKLI
+1023 AELKLI

-1050 AKAELNALI
+1050 AKAELNATI
-1059 KKNGELDVDNAYVK
+1059 KAHGELDLNDKYVK
-1073 AKMSEIDAVSDIANL
+1073 AKMSEIDAVSDIASL

-1131 ATTTEGQENLKKE
+1131 ATTTEGQENLKKA

-1150 SDLSSIA
+1150 NDLSAIA

-1203 DVAEALKQAQK
+1203 DVAKALKQAQK

-1307 RQVAAAA
+1307 RQVASAA
-1314 EQALTAQQVAGR
+1314 EKALMQEQMVMRTMVTATEASS
-1326 TLVTTTEATST
+1326 TTTEVSLTTS
-1337 ATELGL
+1337 
-1343 STARIAATQAE
+1343 RIAATQAE
-1354 TTADTTAAAAK
+1354 TTADTVGTAAK

-1385 GGLIALIS
+1385 GGLLALIS

>member
-230 GRLKNSFTN
+230 GRLKNSFTS

-244 RVYDNF
+244 HVYDNF
-250 KTLVEKVKDLLDY
+250 KALVEKVKDLLDY

-278 LGARLWGKFSA
+278 LGARLWGKFST
-289 TWSQAGAVIKASQ
+289 TWNQAGAAIKASQ

-310 AAKESAKRAKLEAQK
+310 AAKESANRAKLEAQK
-325 ALAEAQQQLQRAEA
+325 ARAEAQLQLQRAEA

-352 KRLEVAKYTG
+352 RRLEVAKATG

-389 LLRGLQRS
+389 LLRGMQRS

-449 SPKDVKVATS
+449 APKDVKAATS
-459 ALDKAGR
+459 ALNKADR

-518 AGKLEQNARSLAA
+518 AGKLEQNARALAA

-636 KLAWASTLATIRGLM
+636 RLAWASTLATIRGLM

-701 EVQISRLFSLYQS
+701 EVQILRLFDLYQS

-742 IAGKYDRIKNV
+742 IAGKYDRIKTV
-753 VSKILQLKEIDRQID
+753 VGKILQLKQLDREID
-768 FYSETA
+768 FYSDISKESRKPIQDLYSSYLKSGGKPISADELQKATKALA
-774 KTNKKPLQDLYG
+774 KSGEVGHESGSAFATIHLKNAYISSNGSAPSKEVIAFFDYIRKSGYTYSDLYG
-786 AYLQKGGK
+786 AEQNARVAID
-794 SLSADDMDRVG
+794 AD
-805 KVLAKSFSL
+805 AKIE
-814 SVAQRNS
+814 
-821 YLKGFTYDKDVRTST
+821 
-836 DNQYELGKLKG
+836 ELH
-847 IYKELFGTDASREA
+847 
-861 KRFMV
+861 
-866 SILEEGKTYQTF
+866 
-878 RDASA
+878 
-883 SQLVANDA
+883 
-891 EIKTNELQVKRIKI
+891 VKRIKI
-905 EGEAQG
+905 EGETQG

-920 AGGGGGGVS
+920 AGGGGVS

-1001 YQSLQTHLLVE
+1001 YNSLKTHLLVE
-1012 REVIEEKARSA
+1012 REVTEEKARSA
-1023 SELKLI
+1023 AELKLI

-1050 AKAELNALI
+1050 AKAELNATI
-1059 KKNGELDVDNAYVK
+1059 KAHGELDLNNEYVK
-1073 AKMSEIDAVSDIANL
+1073 AKMSEIDAVSDIASL

-1131 ATTTEGQENLKKE
+1131 ATTTEGQEKLKKE
-1144 LGEKLS
+1144 LGEKLTT
-1150 SDLSSIA
+1150 DLSSIA

-1269 PDAQASAWE
+1269 PDVQASAWE

-1326 TLVTTTEATST
+1326 ALVTTTEATST

-1343 STARIAATQAE
+1343 TTARIAATQAE
-1354 TTADTTAAAAK
+1354 TSADTVGAAAK

>member
-230 GRLKNSFTN
+230 GRLKNSFTS
-239 LADSL
+239 LADSMH
-244 RVYDNF
+244 VYDTF
-250 KTLVEKVKDLLDY
+250 KALIEKVKDLLDY

-339 AVQAAGTITEKEK
+339 AVQSAGSITEKEQR
-352 KRLEVAKYTG
+352 RLEVAKYTG

-397 EEEAAQRVANAKLAL
+397 EEEAAQKVANAKLAL

-449 SPKDVKVATS
+449 APKDIKAATS

-475 RDLQREQAAIV
+475 RDLQREQDAIV

-518 AGKLEQNARSLAA
+518 AGKLEQNARALAA

-616 EQTKAASTT
+616 EQTKAASST

-636 KLAWASTLATIRGLM
+636 RLAWASTLATIRGLM

-742 IAGKYDRIKNV
+742 IAGKYDRIRDV
-753 VSKILQLKEIDRQID
+753 VSKILKLKEIDRQID
-768 FYSETA
+768 FYSDISKESR
-774 KTNKKPLQDLYG
+774 KPIQDLY
-786 AYLQKGGK
+786 
-794 SLSADDMDRVG
+794 S
-805 KVLAKSFSL
+805 
-814 SVAQRNS
+814 S
-821 YLKGFTYDKDVRTST
+821 YLKGGGKSVSADELQKVTKALAKSGEVGHESGSAFATIHLKNAYVSSNGSAPSKEVIDFFDYIRKSGFTYSDLHGAEQSARVALDS
-836 DNQYELGKLKG
+836 
-847 IYKELFGTDASREA
+847 
-861 KRFMV
+861 
-866 SILEEGKTYQTF
+866 EGKI
-878 RDASA
+878 
-883 SQLVANDA
+883 
-891 EIKTNELQVKRIKI
+891 EELHVERIKI
-905 EGEAQG
+905 EGEANG
-911 EVKSIGGSF
+911 VVKSIGGSF
-920 AGGGGGGVS
+920 TGSGGVS

-955 LNELHNQR
+955 LKELHNQR

-1012 REVIEEKARSA
+1012 REVVEEKARSA
-1023 SELKLI
+1023 AELKLI

-1059 KKNGELDVDNAYVK
+1059 KKNGELDVDDKYVK
-1073 AKMSEIDAVSDIANL
+1073 AKMSEIDAVSDIASL

-1131 ATTTEGQENLKKE
+1131 TTTTEGQENLKKE

-1150 SDLSSIA
+1150 NDLSSIA
-1157 KAATPVKGVR
+1157 KSATPAKGVR

-1203 DVAEALKQAQK
+1203 DVAEALKKAQK

-1229 SDLKKYREAV
+1229 SDLKKYQEAI
-1239 KDQSFSGLKSVAQS
+1239 KDQSFAGLKSVAQS